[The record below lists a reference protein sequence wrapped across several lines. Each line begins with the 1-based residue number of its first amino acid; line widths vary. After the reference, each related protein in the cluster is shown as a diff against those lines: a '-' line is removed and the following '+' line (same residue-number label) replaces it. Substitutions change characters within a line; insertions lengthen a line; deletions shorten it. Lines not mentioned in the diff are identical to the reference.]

1 MKKKILFSV
10 ALASLVLGSGIVS
23 SNNKKENL
31 KDFAYDTFNV
41 TKGVSIKNARKTN
54 QSVENSTIYAQV
66 ATKDGVDYLRFA
78 TAIRGDINSVSYN
91 RTIVATGASKDKTI
105 TTVYKSISAKNSE
118 SAEALSVFYTEN
130 GSLTDLA
137 LSSTKDFYWACFT
150 IAFETET
157 YKESDL
163 NISVSVNGNV
173 VASRTTSLYR
183 VKNYYEDPNVKL
195 GTFLSKSNNNSVDTK
210 LVSPSSGI
218 KKDESY
224 KIPRGAASDGE
235 YVYYPLNVMGSRT
248 SKIVKCS
255 FLTNSI
261 VKESEVIKLTSGESG
276 EWSQTAGNLFIYK
289 DYIYQIMQ
297 DGSFKVF
304 NKDLEEMNLENKL
317 SLSLPSSRKIYD
329 VEYNEKLN
337 KFVIAT
343 RDKKIYFANENAGN
357 IAVDSTSYSVKLDAN
372 YAFNDITSDD
382 EYIYVIGGQ
391 DNVTQACIYVY
402 DWNGNY
408 VTKVIT
414 NAANEKFTSNVN
426 IQGMII
432 HNNHY
437 YISLSRFNN
446 EGLFIYEL
454 LFKKTSSIE
463 SKYTFDEAVEYMN
476 LANKSEEDV
485 VVANYKQL
493 NETQIMKK
501 IKVEDKDVDF
511 FSLRGAAI
519 ADNYLYL
526 PLTNNGAQKMI
537 IAKYDLAT
545 NKVVKYSDTIVIDS
559 NSSWGKN
566 PGNLFIAND
575 IIYVVKKDGLLA
587 ALDKD
592 LNSAKNELN
601 IDFGKATGNLLSV
614 QYNEELNKFA
624 IFDKS
629 YNLYFAESGK
639 ETTLVSKL
647 TSSYGAK
654 AIESLSST
662 DKYIYSIAT
671 KDGLAG
677 AEINVLDWNGNVIRN
692 KVKFSGSV
700 ESKWVSGATCNVQN
714 IIVNGNKTYVLGLNY
729 SSAKGA
735 YIFETTFGF

>member
-23 SNNKKENL
+23 LSNKKENL
-31 KDFAYDTFNV
+31 KDFAYDTFNA
-41 TKGVSIKNARKTN
+41 TKGVSIKNARRTN

-163 NISVSVNGNV
+163 NISVTVNGNV

-218 KKDESY
+218 KDGSY
-224 KIPRGAASDGE
+224 KIPRGAVSDGE
-235 YVYYPLNVMGSRT
+235 YAYYPLNVMGSRT
-248 SKIVKCS
+248 SKIVKCN
-255 FLTNSI
+255 FLTNKI
-261 VKESEVIKLTSGESG
+261 VKESEVINLTSIDKG

-289 DYIYQIMQ
+289 DYIYQIMR

-304 NKDLEEMNLENKL
+304 NKDLVEMNLENKL
-317 SLSLPSSRKIYD
+317 SLSLPSRTIYD
-329 VEYNEKLN
+329 VEYNAKLN

-343 RDKKIYFANENAGN
+343 KDKKVYFANENDGK
-357 IAVDSTSYSVKLDAN
+357 IIVDNTQHSISLADGFT
-372 YAFNDITSDD
+372 FNDITSDD
-382 EYIYVIGGQ
+382 KYIYVIGGK

-414 NAANEKFTSNVN
+414 NATNEKFTSDVN

-437 YISLSRFNN
+437 YISLSRYGN
-446 EGLFIYEL
+446 EGLLIYEL
-454 LFKKTSSIE
+454 LFKQTSSIE

-476 LANKSEEDV
+476 LANKSEEDI

-493 NETQIMKK
+493 NEAQIMEK
-501 IKVEDKDVDF
+501 IKVEDKDMEF

-519 ADNYLYL
+519 DDNYLYL
-526 PLTNNGAQKMI
+526 PLNNNGAKNTI

-545 NKVVKYSDTIVIDS
+545 NKVVKYSNVLVLGA
-559 NSSWGKN
+559 NSSWGKD
-566 PGNLFIAND
+566 PGSLFIVND
-575 IIYVVKKDGLLA
+575 TIYVVKKNGLLA
-587 ALDKD
+587 LDKE
-592 LNSAKNELN
+592 LNVVESKLN
-601 IDFGKATGNLLSV
+601 IDFGNTANNLLSI
-614 QYNEELNKFA
+614 QYNEKLNKFA
-624 IFDKS
+624 ILDGY
-629 YNLYFAESGK
+629 YNLYFAENGK
-639 ETTLVSKL
+639 KATWIAKL
-647 TSSYGAK
+647 KFSSFVT

-662 DKYIYSIAT
+662 DKYIYSIA
-671 KDGLAG
+671 KNNELAG
-677 AEINVLDWNGNVIRN
+677 AEINVLDWNGNVIRSSF
-692 KVKFSGSV
+692 KFTGSV
-700 ESKWVSGATCNVQN
+700 ESKWVSDTSYNVQN
-714 IIVNGNKTYVLGLNY
+714 IIVKGSKTYILGLNFGGT
-729 SSAKGA
+729 KGA

>member
-23 SNNKKENL
+23 LNNEKENL
-31 KDFAYDTFNV
+31 KDFAYDTFNA
-41 TKGVSIKNARKTN
+41 TKGVSIKNARRTN

-118 SAEALSVFYTEN
+118 SADALSVFYTEN

-195 GTFLSKSNNNSVDTK
+195 GTFLSKSNSNSVDTK

-218 KKDESY
+218 KDGSY
-224 KIPRGAASDGE
+224 KIPRGAVSDGE
-235 YVYYPLNVMGSRT
+235 YAYYPLNVMGSRT
-248 SKIVKCS
+248 SKIVKCN

-261 VKESEVIKLTSGESG
+261 VKESEVINLTSIDKG

-289 DYIYQIMQ
+289 DYIYQIMR

-304 NKDLEEMNLENKL
+304 NKDLVEMNLENKL
-317 SLSLPSSRKIYD
+317 SLSLPSRTIYD
-329 VEYNEKLN
+329 VEYNAKLN

-343 RDKKIYFANENAGN
+343 KDKKVYFANENDGK
-357 IAVDSTSYSVKLDAN
+357 IIVDNTQHSISLADGFT
-372 YAFNDITSDD
+372 FNDITSDD
-382 EYIYVIGGQ
+382 KYIYVIGGK

-414 NAANEKFTSNVN
+414 NATNEKFTSDVN

-437 YISLSRFNN
+437 YISLSRYGN
-446 EGLFIYEL
+446 EGLLIYEL
-454 LFKKTSSIE
+454 LFKQTSSIE

-476 LANKSEEDV
+476 LANKSEEDI

-493 NETQIMKK
+493 NEAQIMEK
-501 IKVEDKDVDF
+501 IKVEDKDMEF

-519 ADNYLYL
+519 DDNYLYL
-526 PLTNNGAQKMI
+526 PLNNNGAKNTI

-545 NKVVKYSDTIVIDS
+545 NKVVKYSNVLVLGA
-559 NSSWGKN
+559 NSSWGKD
-566 PGNLFIAND
+566 PGSLFIVND
-575 IIYVVKKDGLLA
+575 TIYVVKKDGLLA
-587 ALDKD
+587 LDKE
-592 LNSAKNELN
+592 LNVVESKLN
-601 IDFGKATGNLLSV
+601 IDFGNTANNLLSI
-614 QYNEELNKFA
+614 QYNEKLNKFA
-624 IFDKS
+624 ILDGY
-629 YNLYFAESGK
+629 YNLYFAENGK
-639 ETTLVSKL
+639 KATWIAKL
-647 TSSYGAK
+647 KFSSFVT

-662 DKYIYSIAT
+662 DKYIYSIA
-671 KDGLAG
+671 KNNELAG
-677 AEINVLDWNGNVIRN
+677 AEINVLDWNGNVIRSN
-692 KVKFSGSV
+692 VKFSGSV
-700 ESKWVSGATCNVQN
+700 ESKWVSDTSYNVQN
-714 IIVNGNKTYVLGLNY
+714 IIVNGSKTYILGLNFGGT
-729 SSAKGA
+729 KGA

>member
-23 SNNKKENL
+23 LSNEKENL
-31 KDFAYDTFNV
+31 KDFAYDTFND
-41 TKGVSIKNARKTN
+41 TKGVSIKNARRTN

-183 VKNYYEDPNVKL
+183 VKNSIADSDVTDL
-195 GTFLSKSNNNSVDTK
+195 VTFLGNENCDGVDAK

-218 KKDESY
+218 KDGSY
-224 KIPRGAASDGE
+224 KIPRGAVSDGE
-235 YVYYPLNVMGSRT
+235 YAYYPLNVMGSKT
-248 SKIVKCS
+248 SKIVKYN
-255 FLTNSI
+255 FLTNRI
-261 VKESEVIKLTSGESG
+261 VKESEVINLTSIDKG

-289 DYIYQIMQ
+289 DYIYQIMR

-304 NKDLEEMNLENKL
+304 NKDLVEMNLENKL
-317 SLSLPSSRKIYD
+317 SLSLPSRTIYD
-329 VEYNEKLN
+329 VEYNAKLN

-343 RDKKIYFANENAGN
+343 RDKKIYFANENAGE
-357 IAVDSTSYSVKLDAN
+357 IIVDSTSYSVKLDTN

-426 IQGMII
+426 IQGMLI

-437 YISLSRFNN
+437 YISLSRYGN
-446 EGLFIYEL
+446 EGLLIYEL
-454 LFKKTSSIE
+454 IFKTNSAK
-463 SKYTFDEAVEYMN
+463 SKYTFDEVVEYMN
-476 LANKSEEDV
+476 LANKSEEDI
-485 VVANYKQL
+485 VVANYKQI
-493 NETQIMKK
+493 NEEEVKET
-501 IKVEDKDVDF
+501 DYY
-511 FSLRGAAI
+511 SLRGSAMD
-519 ADNYLYL
+519 DNYIYL
-526 PLTNNGAQKMI
+526 PLTNNGALSMKV
-537 IAKYDLAT
+537 AKYDLAT
-545 NKVVKYSDTIVIDS
+545 NKVVKYSDSFEINKTQEWDNAS
-559 NSSWGKN
+559 
-566 PGNLFIAND
+566 GNLFIANG
-575 IIYVVKKDGLLA
+575 IIYIVKKDGLLA
-587 ALDKD
+587 LDKE
-592 LNSAKNELN
+592 LNQVENKLN
-601 IDFGKATGNLLSV
+601 IDFGEASGKLLSM

-624 IFDKS
+624 ILDTS
-629 YNLYFAESGK
+629 RNLYLAESGK
-639 ETTLVSKL
+639 SATKVTQLNI
-647 TSSYGAK
+647 SSNYRS
-654 AIESLSST
+654 IESISST
-662 DKYIYSIAT
+662 NKYIYSVAK

-677 AEINVLDWNGNVIRN
+677 AEINVLDWNGNVIRSSF
-692 KVKFSGSV
+692 KFTGSV
-700 ESKWVSGATCNVQN
+700 ESKWVSDTSYNVQN
-714 IIVNGNKTYVLGLNY
+714 IIVKGSKTYILGLNFGGT
-729 SSAKGA
+729 KGA

>member
-23 SNNKKENL
+23 LNNEKENL

-41 TKGVSIKNARKTN
+41 TKGVSIKNARRTN

-218 KKDESY
+218 KDGDY
-224 KIPRGAASDGE
+224 KIPRGAVSDGE
-235 YVYYPLNVMGSRT
+235 YAYYPLNVMGSRT
-248 SKIVKCS
+248 SKIVKCN

-261 VKESEVIKLTSGESG
+261 VKESEVINLTSIDKG

-289 DYIYQIMQ
+289 DYIYQIMR
-297 DGSFKVF
+297 DGSFEVF
-304 NKDLEEMNLENKL
+304 NKDLEKVINLENKL
-317 SLSLPSSRKIYD
+317 SLSIPSGTIYD
-329 VEYNEKLN
+329 VEYNAKLN

-343 RDKKIYFANENAGN
+343 KGKKVYFATENGGK
-357 IAVDSTSYSVKLDAN
+357 IIVDNTQHSISLADGFT
-372 YAFNDITSDD
+372 FNDITSDD
-382 EYIYVIGGQ
+382 KYIYVIGGK

-426 IQGMII
+426 IQGMLI

-437 YISLSRFNN
+437 YISLSRYGN
-446 EGLFIYEL
+446 EGLLIYEL
-454 LFKKTSSIE
+454 LFKQTSSIE

-476 LANKSEEDV
+476 LANKSEEDI
-485 VVANYKQL
+485 VVANYKQI
-493 NETQIMKK
+493 NEEVKET
-501 IKVEDKDVDF
+501 DYY
-511 FSLRGAAI
+511 SLRGSAMD
-519 ADNYLYL
+519 DNYIYL
-526 PLTNNGAQKMI
+526 PLTNNGALSMKV
-537 IAKYDLAT
+537 AKYDLAT
-545 NKVVKYSDTIVIDS
+545 NKVVKYSDSFEINKTQEWDNAS
-559 NSSWGKN
+559 
-566 PGNLFIAND
+566 GNLFIAND
-575 IIYVVKKDGLLA
+575 IIYIVKKDGLLA
-587 ALDKD
+587 LDKE
-592 LNSAKNELN
+592 LNQVENKLN
-601 IDFGKATGNLLSV
+601 IDFGEASGKLLSM

-624 IFDKS
+624 ILDTS
-629 YNLYFAESGK
+629 RNLYLVESGK
-639 ETTLVSKL
+639 SATKVTQLNI
-647 TSSYGAK
+647 SSNYRS
-654 AIESLSST
+654 IESISST
-662 DKYIYSIAT
+662 NKYIYSVAK

-700 ESKWVSGATCNVQN
+700 ESKWVSDTSYNVQN
-714 IIVNGNKTYVLGLNY
+714 IIVKGSKTYILGLNFGGT
-729 SSAKGA
+729 KGA

>member
-1 MKKKILFSV
+1 MKKKILFIV

-23 SNNKKENL
+23 LNNEKENL
-31 KDFAYDTFNV
+31 KDFAYDTFNA
-41 TKGVSIKNARKTN
+41 TKGVSIKNARRTN

-78 TAIRGDINSVSYN
+78 TAIKGDINSVSYN

-118 SAEALSVFYTEN
+118 SADALSVFYTEN

-195 GTFLSKSNNNSVDTK
+195 GTFLSKSNSNSVDAK

-218 KKDESY
+218 KDGSY
-224 KIPRGAASDGE
+224 KIPRGAVSDGE
-235 YVYYPLNVMGSRT
+235 YAYYPLNVMGSRT
-248 SKIVKCS
+248 SKIVKCN

-261 VKESEVIKLTSGESG
+261 VKESEVINLTSIDKG

-289 DYIYQIMQ
+289 DYIYQIMR

-304 NKDLEEMNLENKL
+304 NKDLVEMNLENKL
-317 SLSLPSSRKIYD
+317 SLSLLSGTIYD
-329 VEYNEKLN
+329 VEYNAKLN

-343 RDKKIYFANENAGN
+343 RDKKVYFANENDGK
-357 IAVDSTSYSVKLDAN
+357 IIVDNTQHSISLADGFT
-372 YAFNDITSDD
+372 FNDITSDD

-391 DNVTQACIYVY
+391 DNVTKACIYVY

-414 NAANEKFTSNVN
+414 NAANEKFTSDVN
-426 IQGMII
+426 IQGMLI

-437 YISLSRFNN
+437 YISLSRYGN
-446 EGLFIYEL
+446 EGLLIYEL
-454 LFKKTSSIE
+454 IFKSISAK
-463 SKYTFDEAVEYMN
+463 SKYTFDEVVEYMN
-476 LANKSEEDV
+476 LANKSEEDI

-493 NETQIMKK
+493 NETQLMEK
-501 IKVEDKDVDF
+501 IKVEDKDIDF

-519 ADNYLYL
+519 EDNYLYL

-537 IAKYDLAT
+537 IAKYDLVA
-545 NKVVKYSDTIVIDS
+545 NKVVKYSDVLVLGA

-566 PGNLFIAND
+566 PGNLFIVNNT
-575 IIYVVKKDGLLA
+575 IYVVKKDGLLA
-587 ALDKD
+587 LNKD
-592 LNSAKNELN
+592 LNSVENKLS
-601 IDFGKATGNLLSV
+601 IDFGKAAGNLLSI
-614 QYNEELNKFA
+614 QYNEKLNKFA
-624 IFDKS
+624 ILDRS
-629 YNLYFAESGK
+629 YNLYFAENGK
-639 ETTLVSKL
+639 TATYIINLKVS
-647 TSSYGAK
+647 SFAK
-654 AIESLSST
+654 TIESLSST

-671 KDGLAG
+671 KDGLSG

-692 KVKFSGSV
+692 NVKFSGSV
-700 ESKWVSGATCNVQN
+700 ESKWVANTSYNVQN
-714 IIVNGNKTYVLGLNY
+714 IIINGSKTYVLGLNFGGT
-729 SSAKGA
+729 KGA

>member
-23 SNNKKENL
+23 LNNEKENL
-31 KDFAYDTFNV
+31 KDFAYDTFNA
-41 TKGVSIKNARKTN
+41 TKGVSIKNARRTN

-118 SAEALSVFYTEN
+118 SADALSVFYTEN

-183 VKNYYEDPNVKL
+183 VKNSIADSDVTDL
-195 GTFLSKSNNNSVDTK
+195 VTFLGNENCDGVDAK

-218 KKDESY
+218 RDESY
-224 KIPRGAASDGE
+224 KIPRGAVSDGE
-235 YVYYPLNVMGSRT
+235 YAYYPLNVMGSRT
-248 SKIVKCS
+248 SKIVKCN

-261 VKESEVIKLTSGESG
+261 VKESEVINLTSIDKG

-289 DYIYQIMQ
+289 DYIYQIMR

-304 NKDLEEMNLENKL
+304 NKDLVEMNLENKL
-317 SLSLPSSRKIYD
+317 SLSLPSRTIYD
-329 VEYNEKLN
+329 VEYNAKLN

-343 RDKKIYFANENAGN
+343 RDKKIYFANENARE
-357 IAVDSTSYSVKLDAN
+357 IIVDSTSYSVKLDTN

-426 IQGMII
+426 IQGMLI

-437 YISLSRFNN
+437 YISLSRYGN
-446 EGLFIYEL
+446 EGLLIYEL
-454 LFKKTSSIE
+454 IFKTNSAK
-463 SKYTFDEAVEYMN
+463 SKYTFDEVVEYMN
-476 LANKSEEDV
+476 LANKSEEDI
-485 VVANYKQL
+485 VVANYKQITEEVK
-493 NETQIMKK
+493 ET
-501 IKVEDKDVDF
+501 DYY
-511 FSLRGAAI
+511 SLRGSAMD
-519 ADNYLYL
+519 DNYIYL
-526 PLTNNGAQKMI
+526 PLTNNGALSMKV
-537 IAKYDLAT
+537 AKYDLAT
-545 NKVVKYSDTIVIDS
+545 NKVVKYSDSFEINKTQEWDNAS
-559 NSSWGKN
+559 
-566 PGNLFIAND
+566 GNLFIAND
-575 IIYVVKKDGLLA
+575 IIYIVKKDGLLA
-587 ALDKD
+587 LDKE
-592 LNSAKNELN
+592 LNQVENKLN
-601 IDFGKATGNLLSV
+601 IDFGEASGKLLSM

-624 IFDKS
+624 ILDTS
-629 YNLYFAESGK
+629 RNLYLAESGK
-639 ETTLVSKL
+639 SATKVTQLNI
-647 TSSYGAK
+647 SSNYRS
-654 AIESLSST
+654 IESISST
-662 DKYIYSIAT
+662 NKYIYSVAK

-700 ESKWVSGATCNVQN
+700 ESKWVSDTYYNVQN
-714 IIVNGNKTYVLGLNY
+714 IIVNGSKTYILGLNFGGT
-729 SSAKGA
+729 KGA

>member
-23 SNNKKENL
+23 LNNEKENL
-31 KDFAYDTFNV
+31 KDFAYDTFNA

-118 SAEALSVFYTEN
+118 SADALSVFYTEN

-218 KKDESY
+218 KDGSY
-224 KIPRGAASDGE
+224 KIPRGAVSDGE
-235 YVYYPLNVMGSRT
+235 YAYYPLNVMGSKT
-248 SKIVKCS
+248 SKIVKCN

-261 VKESEVIKLTSGESG
+261 VKESEVINLTSEKND

-289 DYIYQIMQ
+289 DYIYQIMR

-304 NKDLEEMNLENKL
+304 NKDLVEMNLENKL
-317 SLSLPSSRKIYD
+317 SLSLPSRTIYD
-329 VEYNEKLN
+329 VEYNAKLN

-343 RDKKIYFANENAGN
+343 KDKKVYFANENDGK
-357 IAVDSTSYSVKLDAN
+357 IIVDNTQHSISLADGFT
-372 YAFNDITSDD
+372 FNDITSDD

-414 NAANEKFTSNVN
+414 NATNEKFTSDVN

-437 YISLSRFNN
+437 YISLSRYGN
-446 EGLFIYEL
+446 EGLLIYEL
-454 LFKKTSSIE
+454 LFKQTSSIE

-476 LANKSEEDV
+476 LANKSEEDI

-493 NETQIMKK
+493 NEAQIMEK
-501 IKVEDKDVDF
+501 IKVEDKDMEF

-519 ADNYLYL
+519 DDNYLYL
-526 PLTNNGAQKMI
+526 PLNNNVAKNTI

-545 NKVVKYSDTIVIDS
+545 NKVVKYSNVLVLGA
-559 NSSWGKN
+559 NSSWGKD
-566 PGNLFIAND
+566 PGSLFIVND
-575 IIYVVKKDGLLA
+575 TIYVVKKDGLLA
-587 ALDKD
+587 LDKE
-592 LNSAKNELN
+592 LNVVESKLN
-601 IDFGKATGNLLSV
+601 IDFGNTANNLLSI
-614 QYNEELNKFA
+614 QYNEKLNKFA
-624 IFDKS
+624 ILDGY
-629 YNLYFAESGK
+629 YNLYFAENGK
-639 ETTLVSKL
+639 KATWIAKL
-647 TSSYGAK
+647 KFSSFVT

-662 DKYIYSIAT
+662 DKYIYSIA
-671 KDGLAG
+671 KNNELAG

-692 KVKFSGSV
+692 NVKFSGSI
-700 ESKWVSGATCNVQN
+700 ESKWFANNAYNVQN
-714 IIVNGNKTYVLGLNY
+714 IIVNGSKTYVLGLNFGGT
-729 SSAKGA
+729 KGA

>member
-23 SNNKKENL
+23 LNNEKENL
-31 KDFAYDTFNV
+31 KDFAYDTFNAA
-41 TKGVSIKNARKTN
+41 KGVSIKNARRTN

-118 SAEALSVFYTEN
+118 SADALSVFYTEN

-218 KKDESY
+218 KDGSY
-224 KIPRGAASDGE
+224 KIPRGGVSDGE
-235 YVYYPLNVMGSRT
+235 YAYYPLNVMGSKT
-248 SKIVKCS
+248 SKIVKCN

-261 VKESEVIKLTSGESG
+261 VKESEVINLTSEKND
-276 EWSQTAGNLFIYK
+276 EWCQTAGNLFIYK
-289 DYIYQIMQ
+289 DYIYQIMR

-304 NKDLEEMNLENKL
+304 NKDLVEMNLENKL
-317 SLSLPSSRKIYD
+317 SLSLPSRTIYD
-329 VEYNEKLN
+329 VEYNAKLN

-343 RDKKIYFANENAGN
+343 KDKKVYFANENDGK
-357 IAVDSTSYSVKLDAN
+357 IIVDNTQHSISLADGFT
-372 YAFNDITSDD
+372 FNDITSDD

-426 IQGMII
+426 IQGMLI

-437 YISLSRFNN
+437 YISLSRYGN
-446 EGLFIYEL
+446 EGLLIYEL
-454 LFKKTSSIE
+454 LFKQTSSIE

-493 NETQIMKK
+493 NETQLMEK
-501 IKVEDKDVDF
+501 IKVEDKDIDF

-519 ADNYLYL
+519 DDNYLYL

-537 IAKYDLAT
+537 IAKYDLAA
-545 NKVVKYSDTIVIDS
+545 NKVVKYSDVLVLGE

-566 PGNLFIAND
+566 PGNLFIVND
-575 IIYVVKKDGLLA
+575 TIYVVKKDGLLA
-587 ALDKD
+587 LNKD
-592 LNSAKNELN
+592 LNSVENTPS
-601 IDFGKATGNLLSV
+601 IDFGKAAGNLLSI
-614 QYNEELNKFA
+614 QYNEKLNKFA
-624 IFDKS
+624 ILDRS
-629 YNLYFAESGK
+629 YNLYFAENGK
-639 ETTLVSKL
+639 KATYATKL
-647 TSSYGAK
+647 KFSSFVT

-692 KVKFSGSV
+692 NVKFSGSV
-700 ESKWVSGATCNVQN
+700 ESKWFANNAYNVQN
-714 IIVNGNKTYVLGLNY
+714 IIVNGSKTYVLGLNFGGT
-729 SSAKGA
+729 KGA

>member
-23 SNNKKENL
+23 LNNEKENL
-31 KDFAYDTFNV
+31 KDFAYDTFNA
-41 TKGVSIKNARKTN
+41 TKGVSIKNARRTN

-118 SAEALSVFYTEN
+118 SADALSVFYTEN

-218 KKDESY
+218 KDGSY
-224 KIPRGAASDGE
+224 KIPRGAVSDGE
-235 YVYYPLNVMGSRT
+235 YAYYPLNVMGSKT
-248 SKIVKCS
+248 SKIVKCN

-261 VKESEVIKLTSGESG
+261 VKESEVINLTSEKND

-289 DYIYQIMQ
+289 DYIYQIMR

-304 NKDLEEMNLENKL
+304 NKDLVEMNLENKL
-317 SLSLPSSRKIYD
+317 SLSLPSGTIYD
-329 VEYNEKLN
+329 VEYNAKLN

-343 RDKKIYFANENAGN
+343 KDKKVYFANENDGK
-357 IAVDSTSYSVKLDAN
+357 IIVDSTQHSISLADGFT
-372 YAFNDITSDD
+372 FNDITSDD
-382 EYIYVIGGQ
+382 KYIYVIGGK

-414 NAANEKFTSNVN
+414 NATNEKFTSDVN

-437 YISLSRFNN
+437 YISLSRYGN
-446 EGLFIYEL
+446 EGLLIYEL
-454 LFKKTSSIE
+454 LFKQTSSIE

-476 LANKSEEDV
+476 LANKSEEDI

-493 NETQIMKK
+493 NEAQIMEK
-501 IKVEDKDVDF
+501 IKVEDKDMEF

-519 ADNYLYL
+519 DDNYLYL
-526 PLTNNGAQKMI
+526 PLNNNGAKNTI

-545 NKVVKYSDTIVIDS
+545 NKVVKYSNVLVLGA
-559 NSSWGKN
+559 NSSWGKD
-566 PGNLFIAND
+566 PGSLFIVND
-575 IIYVVKKDGLLA
+575 TIYVVKKDGLLA
-587 ALDKD
+587 LDKE
-592 LNSAKNELN
+592 LNVVESKLN
-601 IDFGKATGNLLSV
+601 IDFGNTANNLLSI
-614 QYNEELNKFA
+614 QYNEKLNKFA
-624 IFDKS
+624 ILDGY
-629 YNLYFAESGK
+629 YNLYFAENGK
-639 ETTLVSKL
+639 KATWIAKL
-647 TSSYGAK
+647 KFSSFVT

-662 DKYIYSIAT
+662 DKYIYSIA
-671 KDGLAG
+671 KNNELAG

-692 KVKFSGSV
+692 NVKFSGSI
-700 ESKWVSGATCNVQN
+700 ESKWFANNAYNVQN
-714 IIVNGNKTYVLGLNY
+714 IIVNGSKTYVLGLNFGGT
-729 SSAKGA
+729 KGA

>member
-23 SNNKKENL
+23 LNNEKENL
-31 KDFAYDTFNV
+31 KDFAYDTFNA
-41 TKGVSIKNARKTN
+41 TKGVSIKNARRTN

-118 SAEALSVFYTEN
+118 SADALSVFYTEN

-157 YKESDL
+157 YKENDL

-173 VASRTTSLYR
+173 VASRTTSLHR

-195 GTFLSKSNNNSVDTK
+195 GTFLSKSNSNSVDTK

-218 KKDESY
+218 KDGSY
-224 KIPRGAASDGE
+224 KIPRGGVSDGE
-235 YVYYPLNVMGSRT
+235 YAYYPLNVMGSKT
-248 SKIVKCS
+248 SKIVKCN

-261 VKESEVIKLTSGESG
+261 VKESEVINLTSEKND

-289 DYIYQIMQ
+289 DYIYQIMR

-304 NKDLEEMNLENKL
+304 NKDLVEMNLENKL
-317 SLSLPSSRKIYD
+317 SLSLPSRTIYD
-329 VEYNEKLN
+329 VEYNAKLN

-343 RDKKIYFANENAGN
+343 KDKKVYFANENDGK
-357 IAVDSTSYSVKLDAN
+357 IIVDNTQHSISLADGFT
-372 YAFNDITSDD
+372 FNDITSDD
-382 EYIYVIGGQ
+382 KYIYVIGGK

-414 NAANEKFTSNVN
+414 NAANEKFTSDVN

-437 YISLSRFNN
+437 YISLSRYGN
-446 EGLFIYEL
+446 EGLLIYEL
-454 LFKKTSSIE
+454 LFKQTSSIE
-463 SKYTFDEAVEYMN
+463 SKYTFYEAVEYMN
-476 LANKSEEDV
+476 LANKSEEDI

-493 NETQIMKK
+493 NETQLMEK
-501 IKVEDKDVDF
+501 IKVGDSDIDF

-519 ADNYLYL
+519 DDNYLYL

-537 IAKYDLAT
+537 IAKYDLVA
-545 NKVVKYSDTIVIDS
+545 NKVVKYSDVLVLGA

-566 PGNLFIAND
+566 PGNLFIVNNT
-575 IIYVVKKDGLLA
+575 IYVVKKDGLLA
-587 ALDKD
+587 LNKD
-592 LNSAKNELN
+592 LNSVENTLS
-601 IDFGKATGNLLSV
+601 IDFGKAAGNLLSI
-614 QYNEELNKFA
+614 QYNEKLNKFA
-624 IFDKS
+624 ILDRS
-629 YNLYFAESGK
+629 CNLYFAENGEK
-639 ETTLVSKL
+639 ATYATKL
-647 TSSYGAK
+647 KFSSFVT

-692 KVKFSGSV
+692 NVKFSGSI
-700 ESKWVSGATCNVQN
+700 ESKWFANNAYNVQN
-714 IIVNGNKTYVLGLNY
+714 IIVNGSKTYVLGLNFGGT
-729 SSAKGA
+729 KGA

>member
-23 SNNKKENL
+23 LNNEKENL
-31 KDFAYDTFNV
+31 KDFAYDTFNA
-41 TKGVSIKNARKTN
+41 TKGVSIKNARRTN

-118 SAEALSVFYTEN
+118 SADALSVFYTEN

-195 GTFLSKSNNNSVDTK
+195 GTFLSKSNSNSVDTK

-218 KKDESY
+218 KDGSY
-224 KIPRGAASDGE
+224 KIPRGAVSDGE
-235 YVYYPLNVMGSRT
+235 YAYYPLNVMGSRT
-248 SKIVKCS
+248 SKIVKCN

-261 VKESEVIKLTSGESG
+261 VKESEVINLTSIDKG

-289 DYIYQIMQ
+289 DYIYQIMR

-304 NKDLEEMNLENKL
+304 NKDLVEMNLENKL
-317 SLSLPSSRKIYD
+317 SLSLPSRTIYD
-329 VEYNEKLN
+329 VEYNAKLN

-343 RDKKIYFANENAGN
+343 KDKKVYFANENDGK
-357 IAVDSTSYSVKLDAN
+357 IIVDNTQHSISLADGFT
-372 YAFNDITSDD
+372 FNDITSDD
-382 EYIYVIGGQ
+382 KYIYVIGGK

-414 NAANEKFTSNVN
+414 NATNEKFTSDVN

-437 YISLSRFNN
+437 YISLSRYGN
-446 EGLFIYEL
+446 EGLLIYEL
-454 LFKKTSSIE
+454 LFKQTSSIE

-476 LANKSEEDV
+476 LANKSEEDI

-493 NETQIMKK
+493 NEAQIMEK
-501 IKVEDKDVDF
+501 IKVEDKDMEF

-519 ADNYLYL
+519 DDNYLYL
-526 PLTNNGAQKMI
+526 PLNNNGAKNTI

-545 NKVVKYSDTIVIDS
+545 NKVVKYSNVLVLGA
-559 NSSWGKN
+559 NSSWGKD
-566 PGNLFIAND
+566 PGSLFIVND
-575 IIYVVKKDGLLA
+575 TIYVVKKNGLLA
-587 ALDKD
+587 LDKE
-592 LNSAKNELN
+592 LNVVESKLN
-601 IDFGKATGNLLSV
+601 IDFGNTANNLLSI
-614 QYNEELNKFA
+614 QYNEKLNKFA
-624 IFDKS
+624 ILDGY
-629 YNLYFAESGK
+629 YNLYFAENGK
-639 ETTLVSKL
+639 KATWIAKL
-647 TSSYGAK
+647 KFSSFVT

-662 DKYIYSIAT
+662 DKYIYSIA
-671 KDGLAG
+671 KNNELAG
-677 AEINVLDWNGNVIRN
+677 AEINVLDWNGNVIRSN
-692 KVKFSGSV
+692 VKFNGSV
-700 ESKWVSGATCNVQN
+700 ESKWVSDTSYNVQN
-714 IIVNGNKTYVLGLNY
+714 IIVNGSKTYILGLNFGGT
-729 SSAKGA
+729 KGA

>member
-23 SNNKKENL
+23 LNNEKENL
-31 KDFAYDTFNV
+31 KDFAYDTFNA
-41 TKGVSIKNARKTN
+41 TKGVSIKNARRTN

-218 KKDESY
+218 KDGSY
-224 KIPRGAASDGE
+224 KIPRGAVSDGE
-235 YVYYPLNVMGSRT
+235 YAYYPLNVMGSKT
-248 SKIVKCS
+248 SKIVKCN

-261 VKESEVIKLTSGESG
+261 VKESEVINLTSEKND

-289 DYIYQIMQ
+289 DYIYQIMR

-304 NKDLEEMNLENKL
+304 NKDLVEMNLENKL
-317 SLSLPSSRKIYD
+317 SLSLPSRTIYD
-329 VEYNEKLN
+329 VEYNAKLN

-343 RDKKIYFANENAGN
+343 KDKKVYFANENDGK
-357 IAVDSTSYSVKLDAN
+357 IIVDNTQHSISLADGFT
-372 YAFNDITSDD
+372 FNDITSDD

-426 IQGMII
+426 IQGMLI

-437 YISLSRFNN
+437 YISLSRYGN
-446 EGLFIYEL
+446 EGLLIYEL
-454 LFKKTSSIE
+454 LFKQTSSIE

-493 NETQIMKK
+493 NETQLMEK
-501 IKVEDKDVDF
+501 IKVEDKDIDF

-519 ADNYLYL
+519 DDNYLYL

-537 IAKYDLAT
+537 IAKYDLVA
-545 NKVVKYSDTIVIDS
+545 NKVVKYSDVLVLGA

-566 PGNLFIAND
+566 PGNLFIVNNT
-575 IIYVVKKDGLLA
+575 IYVVKKDGLLA
-587 ALDKD
+587 LNKD
-592 LNSAKNELN
+592 LNSVENKLS
-601 IDFGKATGNLLSV
+601 IKVPGDLLSI
-614 QYNEELNKFA
+614 QYNEKLNKFA
-624 IFDKS
+624 ILNSS
-629 YNLYFAESGK
+629 YNLYFAENGK
-639 ETTLVSKL
+639 TATYITNLKVS
-647 TSSYGAK
+647 SFAK

-692 KVKFSGSV
+692 KVKFNGSV
-700 ESKWVSGATCNVQN
+700 ESKWVSDTSYNVQN
-714 IIVNGNKTYVLGLNY
+714 IIVNGSKTYILGLNFGGT
-729 SSAKGA
+729 KGA

>member
-23 SNNKKENL
+23 LNNEKENL
-31 KDFAYDTFNV
+31 KDFAYDTFNA
-41 TKGVSIKNARKTN
+41 TKGVSIKNARRTN

-118 SAEALSVFYTEN
+118 SSEALSVFYTEN

-183 VKNYYEDPNVKL
+183 VKNSIADSDVTDL
-195 GTFLSKSNNNSVDTK
+195 VTFLGNENCDGVDAK

-218 KKDESY
+218 KDGSY
-224 KIPRGAASDGE
+224 KIPRGAVSDGE
-235 YVYYPLNVMGSRT
+235 YAYYPLNVMGSRT
-248 SKIVKCS
+248 SKIVKCN

-261 VKESEVIKLTSGESG
+261 VKESEVINLTTPEGNG

-289 DYIYQIMQ
+289 DYIYQIMR
-297 DGSFKVF
+297 DGSFEVF
-304 NKDLEEMNLENKL
+304 NKDLEKVINLENKL
-317 SLSLPSSRKIYD
+317 SLSIPSGTIYD
-329 VEYNEKLN
+329 VEYNAKLN

-343 RDKKIYFANENAGN
+343 KGKKVYFANENAGE
-357 IAVDSTSYSVKLDAN
+357 IIVDSTSYSVKLDTN

-426 IQGMII
+426 IQGMLI

-437 YISLSRFNN
+437 YISLSRYGN
-446 EGLFIYEL
+446 EGLLIYEL
-454 LFKKTSSIE
+454 IFKTNSAK
-463 SKYTFDEAVEYMN
+463 SKYTFDEVVEYMN
-476 LANKSEEDV
+476 LANKSEEDI
-485 VVANYKQL
+485 VVANYKQITEEVK
-493 NETQIMKK
+493 ET
-501 IKVEDKDVDF
+501 DYY
-511 FSLRGAAI
+511 SLRGSAMD
-519 ADNYLYL
+519 DNYIYL
-526 PLTNNGAQKMI
+526 PLTNNGALSMKV
-537 IAKYDLAT
+537 AKYDLAT
-545 NKVVKYSDTIVIDS
+545 NKVVKYSDSFEINKTQEWDNAS
-559 NSSWGKN
+559 
-566 PGNLFIAND
+566 GNLFIAND
-575 IIYVVKKDGLLA
+575 IIYIVKKDGLLA
-587 ALDKD
+587 LDKE
-592 LNSAKNELN
+592 LNQVENKLN
-601 IDFGKATGNLLSV
+601 IDFGEASGKLLSM

-624 IFDKS
+624 ILDTS
-629 YNLYFAESGK
+629 RNLYLAESGK
-639 ETTLVSKL
+639 SATKVTQLNI
-647 TSSYGAK
+647 SSNYRS
-654 AIESLSST
+654 IESISST
-662 DKYIYSIAT
+662 NKYIYSVAK

-700 ESKWVSGATCNVQN
+700 ESKWFANNAYNVQN
-714 IIVNGNKTYVLGLNY
+714 IIVNGSKTYVLGLNFGGT
-729 SSAKGA
+729 KGA

>member
-41 TKGVSIKNARKTN
+41 TKGVSIKNARRTN

-78 TAIRGDINSVSYN
+78 TAIKGDINSISYN

-118 SAEALSVFYTEN
+118 SADALSVFYTEN

-183 VKNYYEDPNVKL
+183 VKNYYEDSNTKL
-195 GTFLSKSNNNSVDTK
+195 GTFLSKDNSNGINAK

-218 KKDESY
+218 KDGDY

-235 YVYYPLNVMGSRT
+235 YVYYPLNVMGSKT
-248 SKIVKCS
+248 SKIIKCS
-255 FLTNSI
+255 FLTNSV
-261 VKESEVIKLTSGESG
+261 VKESEVITLGDSKQYDQTS
-276 EWSQTAGNLFIYK
+276 GNLFIYK
-289 DYIYQIMQ
+289 DYIYQIKQ

-304 NKDLEEMNLENKL
+304 NKDLEEEINLTNKL
-317 SLSLPSSRKIYD
+317 SLSITSGIIYD
-329 VEYNEKLN
+329 VEYNAKLN

-343 RDKKIYFANENAGN
+343 KDKIYFANENDGN
-357 IAVDSTSYSVKLDAN
+357 ITVDSTSYSIKLDEK
-372 YAFNDITSDD
+372 YFFNDITSDD

-391 DNVTQACIYVY
+391 NNVTQACIYVY

-408 VTKVIT
+408 VNKVIT

-454 LFKKTSSIE
+454 VFKTNNK

-485 VVANYKQL
+485 VAANYKQL
-493 NETQIMKK
+493 NETKIMEK
-501 IKVEDKDVDF
+501 IKVEDKDIDF
-511 FSLRGAAI
+511 YSLRGSAI
-519 ADNYLYL
+519 DDNYLYL
-526 PLTNNGAQKMI
+526 PLTSYRAEKMI
-537 IAKYDLAT
+537 IAKYDLAA
-545 NKVVKYSDTIVIDS
+545 NKVVKYSDVIPLGTAVW
-559 NSSWGKN
+559 NGY
-566 PGNLFIAND
+566 PGSLFIVDNT
-575 IIYVVKKDGLLA
+575 IYVVKQDGLLA
-587 ALDKD
+587 FNKD
-592 LNSAKNELN
+592 LNRVEKPLT
-601 IDFGKATGNLLSV
+601 IGFGKAAGKLLSI
-614 QYNEELNKFA
+614 QYNEKLNKYA
-624 IFDKS
+624 ILDKS
-629 YNLYFAESGK
+629 YNLYFSENGNVEKPAI
-639 ETTLVSKL
+639 KL
-647 TSSYGAK
+647 TSSYGTT

-662 DKYIYSIAT
+662 DKYIYSIAK

-677 AEINVLDWNGNVIRN
+677 AEINVLDWNGNVIRSN
-692 KVKFSGSV
+692 VKFSGSV
-700 ESKWVSGATCNVQN
+700 ESKWISGNACNVQN
-714 IIVNGNKTYVLGLNY
+714 IIVNGSKTYVLGLNY

>member
-23 SNNKKENL
+23 LSNKKENL
-31 KDFAYDTFNV
+31 KDFAYDTFNA
-41 TKGVSIKNARKTN
+41 TKGVSIKNARRTN

-78 TAIRGDINSVSYN
+78 TAIRGYINSVSYN
-91 RTIVATGASKDKTI
+91 RTIVSTGASKDKTI
-105 TTVYKSISAKNSE
+105 NTVYKSISAKNSE

-173 VASRTTSLYR
+173 VATRTTSLYR
-183 VKNYYEDPNVKL
+183 LKNYYEDPNIKL
-195 GTFLSKSNNNSVDTK
+195 GTFLSENNSNSVDAK

-218 KKDESY
+218 KDESY

-248 SKIVKCS
+248 SKIIKCN
-255 FLTNSI
+255 FLTNSV
-261 VKESEVIKLTSGESG
+261 VKESEVINLTSIDKG
-276 EWSQTAGNLFIYK
+276 EWYQTAGNLFIYK

-304 NKDLEEMNLENKL
+304 NKDLEEINLTNR
-317 SLSLPSSRKIYD
+317 LSLPLPSGKIYD
-329 VEYNEKLN
+329 VEYNAKLN

-357 IAVDSTSYSVKLDAN
+357 ITVDSTSYSVKLDAN

-454 LFKKTSSIE
+454 LFKQTGSIE
-463 SKYTFDEAVEYMN
+463 FKYTFDEAVEYMN

-493 NETQIMKK
+493 NETQLMEK
-501 IKVEDKDVDF
+501 IKVEDKDIYF

-519 ADNYLYL
+519 DDNYLYL

-537 IAKYDLAT
+537 IAKYDLAA
-545 NKVVKYSDTIVIDS
+545 NKVIKYSNVLVLGE

-566 PGNLFIAND
+566 PGNLFIVND
-575 IIYVVKKDGLLA
+575 TIYVVKKDGLLA
-587 ALDKD
+587 LNKD
-592 LNSAKNELN
+592 LNSVENTLS
-601 IDFGKATGNLLSV
+601 IDFGKAAGNLLSI
-614 QYNEELNKFA
+614 QYNNKLNKFA
-624 IFDKS
+624 ILDKS
-629 YNLYFAESGK
+629 YNLYFAENGK
-639 ETTLVSKL
+639 TTNPVIKL
-647 TSSYGAK
+647 SPNTSFAK

-671 KDGLAG
+671 TDGLAG
-677 AEINVLDWNGNVIRN
+677 AEINVLDWNGNIIRKN
-692 KVKFSGSV
+692 VKFSGNV
-700 ESKWVSGATCNVQN
+700 ESVWTTGKTCNVQS
-714 IIVNGNKTYVLGLNY
+714 IIVNGSKTYVLGLNY
-729 SSAKGA
+729 RNAIGA

>member
-23 SNNKKENL
+23 LSNKKENL
-31 KDFAYDTFNV
+31 KDFAYDTFNA

-118 SAEALSVFYTEN
+118 SAEALSIFYTEN

-218 KKDESY
+218 KDGDY
-224 KIPRGAASDGE
+224 KIPRGAVSDGE
-235 YVYYPLNVMGSRT
+235 YAYYPLNVMGSRT
-248 SKIVKCS
+248 SKIVKCN

-261 VKESEVIKLTSGESG
+261 VKESEVINFTTPEGKG

-289 DYIYQIMQ
+289 DYIYQIMR
-297 DGSFKVF
+297 DGSFEVF
-304 NKDLEEMNLENKL
+304 NKDLEKVINLENKL
-317 SLSLPSSRKIYD
+317 SLPIPSGIIYD
-329 VEYNEKLN
+329 VEYNAKLN

-343 RDKKIYFANENAGN
+343 KGKKVYFATENGGK
-357 IAVDSTSYSVKLDAN
+357 IIVDNTQHSISLAN
-372 YAFNDITSDD
+372 GFTFNDITSDD

-414 NAANEKFTSNVN
+414 NAANEKFTSSVN
-426 IQGMII
+426 IQGMLI

-437 YISLSRFNN
+437 YISLSRYGN
-446 EGLFIYEL
+446 EGLLIYEL
-454 LFKKTSSIE
+454 LFKQTSSIE

-493 NETQIMKK
+493 NETQLMEK
-501 IKVEDKDVDF
+501 IKVEDKDMEF

-519 ADNYLYL
+519 DDNYLYL

-537 IAKYDLAT
+537 IAKYDLAA
-545 NKVVKYSDTIVIDS
+545 NKVIKYSDVLVLGAK
-559 NSSWGKN
+559 SSWGKN
-566 PGNLFIAND
+566 PGSLFIVND
-575 IIYVVKKDGLLA
+575 TIYVVKKDGLLA
-587 ALDKD
+587 LNKD
-592 LNSAKNELN
+592 LNSVENTLSIKVPG
-601 IDFGKATGNLLSV
+601 DLLSI
-614 QYNEELNKFA
+614 QYNEKLNKFA
-624 IFDKS
+624 ILNSS
-629 YNLYFAESGK
+629 YNLYFAENGK
-639 ETTLVSKL
+639 TATYITNLKF
-647 TSSYGAK
+647 SSVAK

-671 KDGLAG
+671 TDGLAG

-714 IIVNGNKTYVLGLNY
+714 IIVNGSKTYVLGLNY

>member
-23 SNNKKENL
+23 LNNEKENL
-31 KDFAYDTFNV
+31 KDFAYDTFNA

-118 SAEALSVFYTEN
+118 SADALSVFYTEN

-183 VKNYYEDPNVKL
+183 VKNYYEDPNIEL
-195 GTFLSKSNNNSVDTK
+195 GTVLSKNNVNSVDAK

-218 KKDESY
+218 KDGDY
-224 KIPRGAASDGE
+224 RIPRGGVSDGE

-248 SKIVKCS
+248 SKIIKCN

-261 VKESEVIKLTSGESG
+261 VKESEVIKLTSIDKG

-289 DYIYQIMQ
+289 DYIYQIMR
-297 DGSFKVF
+297 DGSFEVF
-304 NKDLEEMNLENKL
+304 NKDLEKINLTNKL
-317 SLSLPSSRKIYD
+317 SLSLPSSGIIYD
-329 VEYNEKLN
+329 VEYNAKLN

-343 RDKKIYFANENAGN
+343 KDKIYFANENAGN
-357 IAVDSTSYSVKLDAN
+357 IAVDSTSYSVKLDGK
-372 YAFNDITSDD
+372 YLFNDITSDD
-382 EYIYVIGGQ
+382 EYIYAIGGQ
-391 DNVTQACIYVY
+391 DKVTQACIYVY

-414 NAANEKFTSNVN
+414 NAANEKFTSDVN

-454 LFKKTSSIE
+454 LFKQTSSIE
-463 SKYTFDEAVEYMN
+463 SKYTFDETVEYMN

-485 VVANYKQL
+485 VAANYKQL
-493 NETQIMKK
+493 NETK
-501 IKVEDKDVDF
+501 IVETDF
-511 FSLRGAAI
+511 YSLRGSAMD
-519 ADNYLYL
+519 DNYIYL
-526 PLTNNGAQKMI
+526 PLTNDGALNMKVV
-537 IAKYDLAT
+537 KYDLAT
-545 NKVVKYSDTIVIDS
+545 NKVVKYSDVLELGKTK
-559 NSSWGKN
+559 SWNQN
-566 PGNLFIAND
+566 PGSLFIVND

-587 ALDKD
+587 LDK
-592 LNSAKNELN
+592 ELN
-601 IDFGKATGNLLSV
+601 AVESKLDINFGNTAGNLLSI
-614 QYNEELNKFA
+614 QYNEKLNKFA
-624 IFDKS
+624 ILDRY
-629 YNLYFAESGK
+629 YNLYFAENGK
-639 ETTLVSKL
+639 KASWIAKL
-647 TSSYGAK
+647 KFSSFVT

-662 DKYIYSIAT
+662 DKYIYSIAK

-677 AEINVLDWNGNVIRN
+677 AEINVLDWNGNVIRSN
-692 KVKFSGSV
+692 VKFSGNV
-700 ESKWVSGATCNVQN
+700 ESVWTTGEKCNVQS
-714 IIVNGNKTYVLGLNY
+714 ILVNSNKTYVLGLNF

>member
-23 SNNKKENL
+23 LNNEKENL
-31 KDFAYDTFNV
+31 KDFAYDTFNA
-41 TKGVSIKNARKTN
+41 TKGVSIKNARRTN

-218 KKDESY
+218 KDGSY
-224 KIPRGAASDGE
+224 KIPRGAVSDGE
-235 YVYYPLNVMGSRT
+235 YAYYPLNVMGSKT
-248 SKIVKCS
+248 SKIVKCN

-261 VKESEVIKLTSGESG
+261 VKESEVINLTSEKND

-289 DYIYQIMQ
+289 DYIYQIMR

-304 NKDLEEMNLENKL
+304 NKDLVEMNLENKL
-317 SLSLPSSRKIYD
+317 SLSLPSGTIYD
-329 VEYNEKLN
+329 VEYNAKLN

-343 RDKKIYFANENAGN
+343 KDKKVYFSNENDGK
-357 IAVDSTSYSVKLDAN
+357 IIVDNTQHSISLADGFT
-372 YAFNDITSDD
+372 FNDITSDD
-382 EYIYVIGGQ
+382 KYIYVIGGK

-414 NAANEKFTSNVN
+414 NATNEKFTSDVN

-437 YISLSRFNN
+437 YISLSRYGN
-446 EGLFIYEL
+446 EGLLIYEL
-454 LFKKTSSIE
+454 LFKQTSSIE

-476 LANKSEEDV
+476 LANKSEEDI

-493 NETQIMKK
+493 NEAQIMEK
-501 IKVEDKDVDF
+501 IKVEDKDMEF

-519 ADNYLYL
+519 DDNYLYL
-526 PLTNNGAQKMI
+526 PLNNNGAKNTI

-545 NKVVKYSDTIVIDS
+545 NKVVKYSNVLVLGA

-566 PGNLFIAND
+566 PGSLFIVND
-575 IIYVVKKDGLLA
+575 TIYVVKKDGLLA
-587 ALDKD
+587 LDKE
-592 LNSAKNELN
+592 LNVVESKLN
-601 IDFGKATGNLLSV
+601 IDFGNTANNLLSI
-614 QYNEELNKFA
+614 QYNEKLNKFA
-624 IFDKS
+624 ILDGY
-629 YNLYFAESGK
+629 YNLYFAENGK
-639 ETTLVSKL
+639 KATWIAKL
-647 TSSYGAK
+647 KFSSFVT

-662 DKYIYSIAT
+662 DKYIYSIA
-671 KDGLAG
+671 KNNELAG

-700 ESKWVSGATCNVQN
+700 ESKWFVNNAYNVQN
-714 IIVNGNKTYVLGLNY
+714 IIVNGSKTYVLGLNFGGT
-729 SSAKGA
+729 KGA

>member
-23 SNNKKENL
+23 LNNEKENL
-31 KDFAYDTFNV
+31 KDFAYDTFNAA
-41 TKGVSIKNARKTN
+41 KGVSIKNARRTN

-118 SAEALSVFYTEN
+118 SADALSVFYTEN

-183 VKNYYEDPNVKL
+183 VKNSIADSDVTDL
-195 GTFLSKSNNNSVDTK
+195 VTFLGNENCDGVDAK

-218 KKDESY
+218 KDESY
-224 KIPRGAASDGE
+224 KIPRGAVSDGE
-235 YVYYPLNVMGSRT
+235 YAYYPLNVMGSRT
-248 SKIVKCS
+248 SKIVKCN

-261 VKESEVIKLTSGESG
+261 VKESEVINLTSIDKG

-289 DYIYQIMQ
+289 DYIYQIMR

-304 NKDLEEMNLENKL
+304 NKDLVEMNLENKL
-317 SLSLPSSRKIYD
+317 SLSLPSRTIYD
-329 VEYNEKLN
+329 VEYNAKLN

-343 RDKKIYFANENAGN
+343 RDKKIYFANENAGE
-357 IAVDSTSYSVKLDAN
+357 IIVDSTSYSVKLDTN

-426 IQGMII
+426 IQGMLI

-437 YISLSRFNN
+437 YISLSRYGN
-446 EGLFIYEL
+446 EGLLIYEL
-454 LFKKTSSIE
+454 IFKTNSAK
-463 SKYTFDEAVEYMN
+463 SKYTFDEVVEYMN
-476 LANKSEEDV
+476 LANKSEEDI
-485 VVANYKQL
+485 VVANYKQITEEVK
-493 NETQIMKK
+493 ET
-501 IKVEDKDVDF
+501 DYY
-511 FSLRGAAI
+511 SLRGSAMD
-519 ADNYLYL
+519 DNYIYL
-526 PLTNNGAQKMI
+526 PLTNNGALSMKV
-537 IAKYDLAT
+537 AKYDLAT
-545 NKVVKYSDTIVIDS
+545 NKVVKYSDSFEINKTQEWDNAS
-559 NSSWGKN
+559 
-566 PGNLFIAND
+566 GNLFIAND
-575 IIYVVKKDGLLA
+575 IIYIVKKDGLLA
-587 ALDKD
+587 LDKE
-592 LNSAKNELN
+592 LNQVENKLN
-601 IDFGKATGNLLSV
+601 IDFGEASSKLLSM

-624 IFDKS
+624 ILDTS
-629 YNLYFAESGK
+629 RNLYLAESGK
-639 ETTLVSKL
+639 SATKVTQLNI
-647 TSSYGAK
+647 SSNYRS
-654 AIESLSST
+654 IESLSST
-662 DKYIYSIAT
+662 NKYIYSVAK

-677 AEINVLDWNGNVIRN
+677 AEINVLDWNGNVIRSSF
-692 KVKFSGSV
+692 KFTGSV
-700 ESKWVSGATCNVQN
+700 ESKWVSDTYYNVQN
-714 IIVNGNKTYVLGLNY
+714 IIVKGSKTYILGLNFGGT
-729 SSAKGA
+729 KGA

>member
-23 SNNKKENL
+23 LNNEKENL
-31 KDFAYDTFNV
+31 KDFAYDTFNA
-41 TKGVSIKNARKTN
+41 TKGVSIKNARRTN

-118 SAEALSVFYTEN
+118 SADALSVFYTEN

-218 KKDESY
+218 KDGSY
-224 KIPRGAASDGE
+224 KIPRGAVSDGE
-235 YVYYPLNVMGSRT
+235 YAYYPLNVMGSKT
-248 SKIVKCS
+248 SKIVKCN

-261 VKESEVIKLTSGESG
+261 VKESEVINLTSEKND

-289 DYIYQIMQ
+289 DYIYQIMR

-304 NKDLEEMNLENKL
+304 NKDLVEMNLENKL
-317 SLSLPSSRKIYD
+317 SLSLPSGTIYD
-329 VEYNEKLN
+329 VEYNAKLN

-343 RDKKIYFANENAGN
+343 KDKKVYFANENDGK
-357 IAVDSTSYSVKLDAN
+357 IIVDNTQHSISLADGFT
-372 YAFNDITSDD
+372 FNDITSDD
-382 EYIYVIGGQ
+382 KYIYVIGGK

-426 IQGMII
+426 IQGMLI

-437 YISLSRFNN
+437 YISLSRYGN
-446 EGLFIYEL
+446 EGLLIYEL
-454 LFKKTSSIE
+454 LFKQTSSIE
-463 SKYTFDEAVEYMN
+463 SKYTFDETVEYMN

-493 NETQIMKK
+493 NEAQIMEK
-501 IKVEDKDVDF
+501 IKVEDKDMDF

-519 ADNYLYL
+519 DDNYLYL

-537 IAKYDLAT
+537 IAKYDLAA
-545 NKVVKYSDTIVIDS
+545 NKVVKYSDVLVLGE

-566 PGNLFIAND
+566 PGNLFIVND
-575 IIYVVKKDGLLA
+575 TIYVVKKDGLLA
-587 ALDKD
+587 LNKD
-592 LNSAKNELN
+592 LNSVENTLS
-601 IDFGKATGNLLSV
+601 IDFGKAAGNLLSI
-614 QYNEELNKFA
+614 QYNEKLNKFA
-624 IFDKS
+624 ILDRS
-629 YNLYFAESGK
+629 YNLYFAENGK
-639 ETTLVSKL
+639 KATYATKL
-647 TSSYGAK
+647 KFSSFVT

-692 KVKFSGSV
+692 KVKFNGSV
-700 ESKWVSGATCNVQN
+700 ESKWFVNNAYNVQN
-714 IIVNGNKTYVLGLNY
+714 IIVNGSKTYVLGLNFGGT
-729 SSAKGA
+729 KGA

>member
-183 VKNYYEDPNVKL
+183 VKNSIADSDVTDL
-195 GTFLSKSNNNSVDTK
+195 VTFLGNENCDGVDAK

-218 KKDESY
+218 KDGDY
-224 KIPRGAASDGE
+224 KIPRGAVSDGE
-235 YVYYPLNVMGSRT
+235 YAYYPLNVMGSRT
-248 SKIVKCS
+248 SKIIKCN
-255 FLTNSI
+255 FLTNNI
-261 VKESEVIKLTSGESG
+261 VKESEVINLTSIDKG

-289 DYIYQIMQ
+289 DYIYQIMR

-304 NKDLEEMNLENKL
+304 NKNLEEMNLKNKL
-317 SLSLPSSRKIYD
+317 SLSLPSSGTIYD
-329 VEYNEKLN
+329 VEYNAKLN

-343 RDKKIYFANENAGN
+343 KGKKVYFATENGGK
-357 IAVDSTSYSVKLDAN
+357 IIVDNTQHSISLADGFT
-372 YAFNDITSDD
+372 FNDITSDD
-382 EYIYVIGGQ
+382 KYIYVIGGK
-391 DNVTQACIYVY
+391 DNVTKACIYVY

-414 NAANEKFTSNVN
+414 NAANEKFTSDVN
-426 IQGMII
+426 IQGMLI

-437 YISLSRFNN
+437 YISLSRYGN
-446 EGLFIYEL
+446 EGLLIYEL
-454 LFKKTSSIE
+454 IFKTNSAK
-463 SKYTFDEAVEYMN
+463 SKYTFDEVVEYMN
-476 LANKSEEDV
+476 LANKSEEDI
-485 VVANYKQL
+485 VVANYKQI
-493 NETQIMKK
+493 NEEVKET
-501 IKVEDKDVDF
+501 DYY
-511 FSLRGAAI
+511 SLRGSAMD
-519 ADNYLYL
+519 DNYIYL
-526 PLTNNGAQKMI
+526 PLTNNGALSMKV
-537 IAKYDLAT
+537 AKYDLAT
-545 NKVVKYSDTIVIDS
+545 NKVVKYSDSFEINETQEWDNAS
-559 NSSWGKN
+559 
-566 PGNLFIAND
+566 GNLFIAND
-575 IIYVVKKDGLLA
+575 IIYIVKKDGLLA
-587 ALDKD
+587 LDKE
-592 LNSAKNELN
+592 LNQVENKLN
-601 IDFGKATGNLLSV
+601 IDFGEASGKLLSM

-624 IFDKS
+624 ILDTS
-629 YNLYFAESGK
+629 RNLYLAESGK
-639 ETTLVSKL
+639 SATKVTQLNI
-647 TSSYGAK
+647 SSNYRS
-654 AIESLSST
+654 IESLSST
-662 DKYIYSIAT
+662 NKYIYSVAK

-677 AEINVLDWNGNVIRN
+677 AEINVLDWNGNVIRSSF
-692 KVKFSGSV
+692 KFTGSV
-700 ESKWVSGATCNVQN
+700 ESKWVSDTYYNVQN
-714 IIVNGNKTYVLGLNY
+714 IIVKGSKTYILGLNFGGT
-729 SSAKGA
+729 KGA

>member
-23 SNNKKENL
+23 LNNEKENL
-31 KDFAYDTFNV
+31 KDFAYDTFNA
-41 TKGVSIKNARKTN
+41 TKGVSIKNARRTN

-218 KKDESY
+218 KDGSY
-224 KIPRGAASDGE
+224 KIPRGAVSDGE
-235 YVYYPLNVMGSRT
+235 YAYYPLNVMGSKT
-248 SKIVKCS
+248 SKIVKCN

-261 VKESEVIKLTSGESG
+261 VKESEVINLTSEKND

-289 DYIYQIMQ
+289 DYIYQIMR

-304 NKDLEEMNLENKL
+304 NKDLVEMNLENKL
-317 SLSLPSSRKIYD
+317 SLSLPSGTIYD
-329 VEYNEKLN
+329 VEYNAKLN

-343 RDKKIYFANENAGN
+343 KDKKVYFSNENDGK
-357 IAVDSTSYSVKLDAN
+357 IIVDNTQHSISLADGFT
-372 YAFNDITSDD
+372 FNDITSDD
-382 EYIYVIGGQ
+382 KYIYVIGGK

-414 NAANEKFTSNVN
+414 NAMNEKFTLDVN

-437 YISLSRFNN
+437 YISLSRYGN
-446 EGLFIYEL
+446 EGLLIYEL
-454 LFKKTSSIE
+454 LFKQTSSIE

-476 LANKSEEDV
+476 LANKSEEDI

-493 NETQIMKK
+493 NEAQIMEK
-501 IKVEDKDVDF
+501 IKVEDKDMEF

-519 ADNYLYL
+519 DDNYLYL
-526 PLTNNGAQKMI
+526 PLNNNGAKNTI

-545 NKVVKYSDTIVIDS
+545 NKVVKYSNVLVLGA
-559 NSSWGKN
+559 NSSWGKD
-566 PGNLFIAND
+566 PGSLFIVND
-575 IIYVVKKDGLLA
+575 TIYVVKKDGLLA
-587 ALDKD
+587 LDKE
-592 LNSAKNELN
+592 LNVVESKLN
-601 IDFGKATGNLLSV
+601 IDFGNTANNLLSI
-614 QYNEELNKFA
+614 QYNEKLNKFA
-624 IFDKS
+624 ILDGY
-629 YNLYFAESGK
+629 YNLYFAENGK
-639 ETTLVSKL
+639 KATWIAKL
-647 TSSYGAK
+647 KFSSFVT

-662 DKYIYSIAT
+662 DKYIYSIA
-671 KDGLAG
+671 KNNELAG

-692 KVKFSGSV
+692 NVKFSGSI
-700 ESKWVSGATCNVQN
+700 ESKWFANNAYNVQN
-714 IIVNGNKTYVLGLNY
+714 IIVNGSKTYVLGLNFGGT
-729 SSAKGA
+729 KGA

>member
-31 KDFAYDTFNV
+31 KDFAYDTFNAA
-41 TKGVSIKNARKTN
+41 KGVSIKNARKTN

-218 KKDESY
+218 KDGSY
-224 KIPRGAASDGE
+224 KIPRGAVSDGE
-235 YVYYPLNVMGSRT
+235 YAYYPLNVMGSRT
-248 SKIVKCS
+248 SKIVKCN

-261 VKESEVIKLTSGESG
+261 VKESEVINLTTPEGNG

-289 DYIYQIMQ
+289 DYIYQIMR

-304 NKDLEEMNLENKL
+304 NKDLVEMNLENKL
-317 SLSLPSSRKIYD
+317 SLSLPSRTIYD
-329 VEYNEKLN
+329 VEYNAKLN

-343 RDKKIYFANENAGN
+343 KDKKVYFANENDGK
-357 IAVDSTSYSVKLDAN
+357 IIVDNTQHSISLADGFT
-372 YAFNDITSDD
+372 FNDITSDD
-382 EYIYVIGGQ
+382 KYIYVIGGK

-414 NAANEKFTSNVN
+414 NAANEKFTSDVN

-437 YISLSRFNN
+437 YISLSRYGN
-446 EGLFIYEL
+446 EGLLIYEL
-454 LFKKTSSIE
+454 LFKQTSSIE

-476 LANKSEEDV
+476 LANKSEEDI

-493 NETQIMKK
+493 NETQIM
-501 IKVEDKDVDF
+501 ETSF
-511 FSLRGAAI
+511 YSLRGSAM
-519 ADNYLYL
+519 DNNYIYL
-526 PLTNNGAQKMI
+526 PLTNDGALNMKV
-537 IAKYDLAT
+537 AKYDLAT
-545 NKVVKYSDTIVIDS
+545 NKVVKYSDVLVLGE
-559 NSSWGKN
+559 NKSWNQN
-566 PGNLFIAND
+566 PGSLFIVND
-575 IIYVVKKDGLLA
+575 TIYVVKKDGLLA
-587 ALDKD
+587 LNKD
-592 LNSAKNELN
+592 LNSVENTLS
-601 IDFGKATGNLLSV
+601 IDFGKAAGNLLSI
-614 QYNEELNKFA
+614 QYNEKLNKFA
-624 IFDKS
+624 ILDRS
-629 YNLYFAESGK
+629 YKLYFAESGK
-639 ETTLVSKL
+639 ETTFVSKL
-647 TSSYGAK
+647 TSSYGAN

-662 DKYIYSIAT
+662 NKYIYSVAK
-671 KDGLAG
+671 KDGLTG
-677 AEINVLDWNGNVIRN
+677 AEVNVLDWNGNIIRKN
-692 KVKFSGSV
+692 VKFSGNV
-700 ESKWVSGATCNVQN
+700 ESVWATGEKCNVQS
-714 IIVNGNKTYVLGLNY
+714 ILVNSNKTYVLGLNF

>member
-23 SNNKKENL
+23 LNNEKENL

-218 KKDESY
+218 KDGSY
-224 KIPRGAASDGE
+224 KIPRGAVSDGE
-235 YVYYPLNVMGSRT
+235 YAYYPLNVMGSRT
-248 SKIVKCS
+248 SKIVKCN

-261 VKESEVIKLTSGESG
+261 VKESEVINLTTPEGNG

-289 DYIYQIMQ
+289 DYIYQIMR

-304 NKDLEEMNLENKL
+304 NKDLVEMNLENKL
-317 SLSLPSSRKIYD
+317 SLSLPSRTIYD
-329 VEYNEKLN
+329 VEYNAKLN

-343 RDKKIYFANENAGN
+343 KDKKVYFANENDGK
-357 IAVDSTSYSVKLDAN
+357 IIVDNTQHSISLADGFT
-372 YAFNDITSDD
+372 FNDITSDD
-382 EYIYVIGGQ
+382 KYIYVIGGK

-414 NAANEKFTSNVN
+414 NAANEKFTSDVN

-437 YISLSRFNN
+437 YISLSRYGN
-446 EGLFIYEL
+446 EGLLIYEL
-454 LFKKTSSIE
+454 LFKQTSSIE

-476 LANKSEEDV
+476 LANKSEEDI

-493 NETQIMKK
+493 NEAQIMEK
-501 IKVEDKDVDF
+501 IKVEDKDMEF

-519 ADNYLYL
+519 DDNYLYL
-526 PLTNNGAQKMI
+526 PLNNNGAKNTI

-545 NKVVKYSDTIVIDS
+545 NKVVKYSNVLVLGA
-559 NSSWGKN
+559 NSSWGKD
-566 PGNLFIAND
+566 PGSLFIVND
-575 IIYVVKKDGLLA
+575 TIYVVKKDGLLA
-587 ALDKD
+587 LDKE
-592 LNSAKNELN
+592 LNVVESKLN
-601 IDFGKATGNLLSV
+601 IDFGNTANNLLSI
-614 QYNEELNKFA
+614 QYNEKLNKFA
-624 IFDKS
+624 ILDGY
-629 YNLYFAESGK
+629 YNLYFAENGK
-639 ETTLVSKL
+639 KATWIAKL
-647 TSSYGAK
+647 KFSSFVT

-662 DKYIYSIAT
+662 DKYIYSIA
-671 KDGLAG
+671 KNNELAG
-677 AEINVLDWNGNVIRN
+677 AEINVLDWNGM
-692 KVKFSGSV
+692 
-700 ESKWVSGATCNVQN
+700 
-714 IIVNGNKTYVLGLNY
+714 L
-729 SSAKGA
+729 
-735 YIFETTFGF
+735 

>member
-23 SNNKKENL
+23 LNNEKENL
-31 KDFAYDTFNV
+31 KDFAYDTFNA
-41 TKGVSIKNARKTN
+41 TKGVSIKNARRTN

-195 GTFLSKSNNNSVDTK
+195 GTFLSKSNSNSVDAK

-218 KKDESY
+218 KDGSY
-224 KIPRGAASDGE
+224 KIPRGAVSDGE
-235 YVYYPLNVMGSRT
+235 YAYYPLNVMGSKT
-248 SKIVKCS
+248 SKIVKCN

-261 VKESEVIKLTSGESG
+261 VKESEVINLTSEKND

-289 DYIYQIMQ
+289 DYIYQIMR

-304 NKDLEEMNLENKL
+304 NKDLVEMNLENKL
-317 SLSLPSSRKIYD
+317 SLSLPSGTIYD
-329 VEYNEKLN
+329 VEYNAKLN

-343 RDKKIYFANENAGN
+343 KDKKVYFANENDGK
-357 IAVDSTSYSVKLDAN
+357 IIVDNTQHSISLADGFT
-372 YAFNDITSDD
+372 FNDITSDD
-382 EYIYVIGGQ
+382 KYIYVIGGK

-414 NAANEKFTSNVN
+414 NATNEKFTSDVN

-437 YISLSRFNN
+437 YISLSRYGN
-446 EGLFIYEL
+446 EGLLIYEL
-454 LFKKTSSIE
+454 LFKQTSSIE

-476 LANKSEEDV
+476 LANKSEEDI

-493 NETQIMKK
+493 NEAQIMEK
-501 IKVEDKDVDF
+501 IKVEDKDMEF

-519 ADNYLYL
+519 DDNYLYL
-526 PLTNNGAQKMI
+526 PLNNNGAKNTI

-545 NKVVKYSDTIVIDS
+545 NKVVKYSNVLVLGA
-559 NSSWGKN
+559 NSSWGKD
-566 PGNLFIAND
+566 PGSLFIVND
-575 IIYVVKKDGLLA
+575 TIYVVKKDGLLA
-587 ALDKD
+587 LDKE
-592 LNSAKNELN
+592 LNVVESKLN
-601 IDFGKATGNLLSV
+601 IDFGNTANNLLSI
-614 QYNEELNKFA
+614 QYNEKLNKFA
-624 IFDKS
+624 ILDGY
-629 YNLYFAESGK
+629 YNLYFAENGK
-639 ETTLVSKL
+639 KATWIAKL
-647 TSSYGAK
+647 KFSSFVT

-662 DKYIYSIAT
+662 DKYIYSIA
-671 KDGLAG
+671 KNNELAG

-692 KVKFSGSV
+692 NVKFSGSI
-700 ESKWVSGATCNVQN
+700 ESKWFANNAYNVQN
-714 IIVNGNKTYVLGLNY
+714 IIVNGSKTYVLGLNFGGT
-729 SSAKGA
+729 KGA

>member
-23 SNNKKENL
+23 LNNEKENL
-31 KDFAYDTFNV
+31 KDFAYDTFNA
-41 TKGVSIKNARKTN
+41 TKGVSIKNARRTN

-218 KKDESY
+218 KDGSY
-224 KIPRGAASDGE
+224 KIPRGAVSDGE
-235 YVYYPLNVMGSRT
+235 YAYYPLNVMGSKT
-248 SKIVKCS
+248 SKIVKCN

-261 VKESEVIKLTSGESG
+261 VKESEVINLTSEKND

-289 DYIYQIMQ
+289 DYIYQIMR

-304 NKDLEEMNLENKL
+304 NKDLVEMNLENKL
-317 SLSLPSSRKIYD
+317 SLSLPSGTIYD
-329 VEYNEKLN
+329 VEYNAKLN

-343 RDKKIYFANENAGN
+343 KDKKVYFSNENDGK
-357 IAVDSTSYSVKLDAN
+357 IIVDNTQHSISLADGFT
-372 YAFNDITSDD
+372 FNDITSDD
-382 EYIYVIGGQ
+382 KYIYVIGGK

-414 NAANEKFTSNVN
+414 NATNEKFTSDVN
-426 IQGMII
+426 IQGMLI

-437 YISLSRFNN
+437 YISLSRYGN
-446 EGLFIYEL
+446 EGLLIYEL
-454 LFKKTSSIE
+454 LFKQTSSIE

-476 LANKSEEDV
+476 LANKSEEDI

-493 NETQIMKK
+493 NEAQIMEK
-501 IKVEDKDVDF
+501 IKVEDKDMEF

-519 ADNYLYL
+519 DDNYLYL
-526 PLTNNGAQKMI
+526 PLNNNGAKNTI

-545 NKVVKYSDTIVIDS
+545 NKVVKYSNVLVLGA
-559 NSSWGKN
+559 NSSWGKD
-566 PGNLFIAND
+566 PGSLFIVND
-575 IIYVVKKDGLLA
+575 TIYVVKKDGLLA
-587 ALDKD
+587 LDKE
-592 LNSAKNELN
+592 LNVVESKLN
-601 IDFGKATGNLLSV
+601 IDFGNTANNLLSI
-614 QYNEELNKFA
+614 QYNEKLNKFA
-624 IFDKS
+624 ILDGY
-629 YNLYFAESGK
+629 YNLYFAENGK
-639 ETTLVSKL
+639 KATWIAKL
-647 TSSYGAK
+647 KFSSFVT

-662 DKYIYSIAT
+662 DKYIYSIA
-671 KDGLAG
+671 KNNELAG

-692 KVKFSGSV
+692 NVKFSGSI
-700 ESKWVSGATCNVQN
+700 ESKWFANNAYNVQN
-714 IIVNGNKTYVLGLNY
+714 IIVNGSKTYVLGLNFGGT
-729 SSAKGA
+729 KGA

>member
-23 SNNKKENL
+23 LNNKKENL
-31 KDFAYDTFNV
+31 KDFAYDTFNA
-41 TKGVSIKNARKTN
+41 TKGVSIKNARRTN

-183 VKNYYEDPNVKL
+183 VKNSIADSDATDLV
-195 GTFLSKSNNNSVDTK
+195 TFLGNENCDGVDAK

-218 KKDESY
+218 KDGSY
-224 KIPRGAASDGE
+224 KIPRGGVSDGE
-235 YVYYPLNVMGSRT
+235 YAYYPLNVMGSKT
-248 SKIVKCS
+248 SKILKCN

-261 VKESEVIKLTSGESG
+261 VKESEVINLTSEKNDDD

-289 DYIYQIMQ
+289 DYIYQIMR

-304 NKDLEEMNLENKL
+304 NKDLVEMNLENKL
-317 SLSLPSSRKIYD
+317 SLSLPYRTIYD
-329 VEYNEKLN
+329 VEYNAKLN

-343 RDKKIYFANENAGN
+343 KGKKVYFATENGGK
-357 IAVDSTSYSVKLDAN
+357 IIVDNTQHSISLAEGFT
-372 YAFNDITSDD
+372 FNDITSDD
-382 EYIYVIGGQ
+382 KYIYVIGGK

-426 IQGMII
+426 IQGMLI

-437 YISLSRFNN
+437 YISLSRYGN
-446 EGLFIYEL
+446 EGLLIYEL
-454 LFKKTSSIE
+454 IFKTNSAK
-463 SKYTFDEAVEYMN
+463 SKYTFDEVVEYMN
-476 LANKSEEDV
+476 LANKSEEDI
-485 VVANYKQL
+485 VVANYKQI
-493 NETQIMKK
+493 NEEVKEI
-501 IKVEDKDVDF
+501 DYY
-511 FSLRGAAI
+511 SLRGSAMD
-519 ADNYLYL
+519 DNYIYL
-526 PLTNNGAQKMI
+526 PLTNNGALSMKV
-537 IAKYDLAT
+537 AKYDLAT
-545 NKVVKYSDTIVIDS
+545 NKVVKYSDSFEINKTQEWDNAS
-559 NSSWGKN
+559 
-566 PGNLFIAND
+566 GNLFIAND

-587 ALDKD
+587 LDKE
-592 LNSAKNELN
+592 LNQVENKLN
-601 IDFGKATGNLLSV
+601 IDFGEASGKLLSM

-624 IFDKS
+624 ILDTS
-629 YNLYFAESGK
+629 RNLYLAESGK
-639 ETTLVSKL
+639 SATKVTQLNI
-647 TSSYGAK
+647 SSNYRS
-654 AIESLSST
+654 IESLSST
-662 DKYIYSIAT
+662 NKYIYSVAK

-677 AEINVLDWNGNVIRN
+677 AEINVLDWNGNVIRSN
-692 KVKFSGSV
+692 VKFSGSV
-700 ESKWVSGATCNVQN
+700 ESKWVSDASYNVQN
-714 IIVNGNKTYVLGLNY
+714 IIVNGSKTYVLGLNFGG
-729 SSAKGA
+729 AKGA

>member
-41 TKGVSIKNARKTN
+41 TKGVSIKNARRTN

-78 TAIRGDINSVSYN
+78 TAIKGDINSISYN
-91 RTIVATGASKDKTI
+91 RTIVATGASKGKTI

-118 SAEALSVFYTEN
+118 SANALSVFYTEN

-137 LSSTKDFYWACFT
+137 LSSTRDFYWACFT

-163 NISVSVNGNV
+163 NISVSVNGSV

-183 VKNYYEDPNVKL
+183 VKNYYEDSNTKL
-195 GTFLSKSNNNSVDTK
+195 GTFLSKDNSNGIDAK

-218 KKDESY
+218 KDESY
-224 KIPRGAASDGE
+224 KIPRGAASDGK
-235 YVYYPLNVMGSRT
+235 YVYYPLNAMESKT
-248 SKIVKCS
+248 SKIIKCS
-255 FLTNSI
+255 FLTNSV
-261 VKESEVIKLTSGESG
+261 VKESEVITLGDSKQYDQTS
-276 EWSQTAGNLFIYK
+276 GNLFIYK
-289 DYIYQIMQ
+289 DYIYQIKQ

-304 NKDLEEMNLENKL
+304 NKDLEEEINLTNKL
-317 SLSLPSSRKIYD
+317 SLSITSGIIYD
-329 VEYNEKLN
+329 VEYNAKLN

-343 RDKKIYFANENAGN
+343 KDKIYFANENDGN
-357 IAVDSTSYSVKLDAN
+357 ITVDSTSYSIKLDEK
-372 YAFNDITSDD
+372 YFFNDITSDD

-391 DNVTQACIYVY
+391 NNVTQACIYVY

-408 VTKVIT
+408 VNKVIT

-454 LFKKTSSIE
+454 VFKTNNK

-485 VVANYKQL
+485 VAANYKQL
-493 NETQIMKK
+493 NETKIMEK
-501 IKVEDKDVDF
+501 IKVEDKDIDF
-511 FSLRGAAI
+511 YSLRGSAI
-519 ADNYLYL
+519 DDNYLYL
-526 PLTNNGAQKMI
+526 PLTSYRAEKMI
-537 IAKYDLAT
+537 IAKYDLAA
-545 NKVVKYSDTIVIDS
+545 NKVVKYSDVIPLGTAVW
-559 NSSWGKN
+559 NGY
-566 PGNLFIAND
+566 PGSLFIVDNT
-575 IIYVVKKDGLLA
+575 IYVVKQDGLLA
-587 ALDKD
+587 FNKD
-592 LNSAKNELN
+592 LNRVEKPLT
-601 IDFGKATGNLLSV
+601 IGFGKAAGKLLSI
-614 QYNEELNKFA
+614 QYNEKLNKYA
-624 IFDKS
+624 ILDKS
-629 YNLYFAESGK
+629 YNLYFSENGNVEKPAI
-639 ETTLVSKL
+639 KL
-647 TSSYGAK
+647 TSSYGTT

-662 DKYIYSIAT
+662 DKYIYSIAK

-677 AEINVLDWNGNVIRN
+677 AEINVLDWNGNVIRSN
-692 KVKFSGSV
+692 VKFSGSV
-700 ESKWVSGATCNVQN
+700 ESKWISGNACNVQN
-714 IIVNGNKTYVLGLNY
+714 IIVNGSKTYVLGLNY

>member
-31 KDFAYDTFNV
+31 KDFAYDTFNA
-41 TKGVSIKNARKTN
+41 TKGVSIKNARRTN

-66 ATKDGVDYLRFA
+66 AIKDGVDYLRFA

-195 GTFLSKSNNNSVDTK
+195 GTFLSKSNSNSVDTK

-218 KKDESY
+218 KDGSY
-224 KIPRGAASDGE
+224 KIPRGAVSDGE
-235 YVYYPLNVMGSRT
+235 YAYYPLNVMGSKT
-248 SKIVKCS
+248 SKIVKCN

-261 VKESEVIKLTSGESG
+261 VKESEVINLTSEKND

-289 DYIYQIMQ
+289 DYIYQIMR

-304 NKDLEEMNLENKL
+304 NKDLVEMNLENKL
-317 SLSLPSSRKIYD
+317 SLSLPSGTIYD
-329 VEYNEKLN
+329 VEYNAKLN

-343 RDKKIYFANENAGN
+343 KDKKVYFANENDGK
-357 IAVDSTSYSVKLDAN
+357 IIVDNTQHSISLADGFT
-372 YAFNDITSDD
+372 FNDITSDD
-382 EYIYVIGGQ
+382 KYIYVIGGK

-414 NAANEKFTSNVN
+414 NATNEKFTSDVN

-437 YISLSRFNN
+437 YISLSRYGN
-446 EGLFIYEL
+446 EGLLIYEL
-454 LFKKTSSIE
+454 LFKQTSSIE

-476 LANKSEEDV
+476 LANKSEEDI

-493 NETQIMKK
+493 NEAQIMEK
-501 IKVEDKDVDF
+501 IKVEDKDMEF

-519 ADNYLYL
+519 DDNYLYL
-526 PLTNNGAQKMI
+526 PLNNNGAKNTI

-545 NKVVKYSDTIVIDS
+545 NKVVKYSNVLVLGA
-559 NSSWGKN
+559 NSSWGKD
-566 PGNLFIAND
+566 PGSLFIVND
-575 IIYVVKKDGLLA
+575 TIYVVKKDGLLA
-587 ALDKD
+587 LDKE
-592 LNSAKNELN
+592 LNVVESKLN
-601 IDFGKATGNLLSV
+601 IDFGNTANNLLSI
-614 QYNEELNKFA
+614 QYNEKLNKFA
-624 IFDKS
+624 ILDGY
-629 YNLYFAESGK
+629 YNLYFAENGK
-639 ETTLVSKL
+639 KATWIAKL
-647 TSSYGAK
+647 KFSSFVT

-662 DKYIYSIAT
+662 DKYIYSIA
-671 KDGLAG
+671 KNNELAG
-677 AEINVLDWNGNVIRN
+677 AEINVLDWNGNVIRSN
-692 KVKFSGSV
+692 VKFSGSV
-700 ESKWVSGATCNVQN
+700 ESKWFVNNAYNVQN
-714 IIVNGNKTYVLGLNY
+714 IIVKGSKTYILGLNFGGT
-729 SSAKGA
+729 KGA

>member
-23 SNNKKENL
+23 LNNEKENL
-31 KDFAYDTFNV
+31 KDFAYDTFNA
-41 TKGVSIKNARKTN
+41 TKGVSIKNARRTN

-118 SAEALSVFYTEN
+118 SADALSVFYTEN

-195 GTFLSKSNNNSVDTK
+195 GTFLSKSNSNSVDAK

-218 KKDESY
+218 KDGSY
-224 KIPRGAASDGE
+224 KIPRGAVSDGE
-235 YVYYPLNVMGSRT
+235 YAYYPLNVMGSRT
-248 SKIVKCS
+248 SKIVKCN

-261 VKESEVIKLTSGESG
+261 VKESEVINLTSIDKG

-289 DYIYQIMQ
+289 DYIYQIMR

-304 NKDLEEMNLENKL
+304 NKDLVEMNLENKL
-317 SLSLPSSRKIYD
+317 SLSLLSGTIYD
-329 VEYNEKLN
+329 VEYNAKLN

-343 RDKKIYFANENAGN
+343 RDKKVYFANENDGK
-357 IAVDSTSYSVKLDAN
+357 IIVDNTQHSISLADGFT
-372 YAFNDITSDD
+372 FNDITSDD

-391 DNVTQACIYVY
+391 DNVTKACIYVY

-414 NAANEKFTSNVN
+414 NAANEKFTSDVN
-426 IQGMII
+426 IQGMLI

-437 YISLSRFNN
+437 YISLSRYGN
-446 EGLFIYEL
+446 EGLLIYEL
-454 LFKKTSSIE
+454 IFKSISAK
-463 SKYTFDEAVEYMN
+463 SKYTFDEVVEYMN
-476 LANKSEEDV
+476 LANKSEEDI
-485 VVANYKQL
+485 VVASYKQL
-493 NETQIMKK
+493 NETQLMEK
-501 IKVEDKDVDF
+501 IKVEDKDIDF

-519 ADNYLYL
+519 DDNYLYL

-537 IAKYDLAT
+537 IAKYDLVA
-545 NKVVKYSDTIVIDS
+545 NKVVKYSDVLVLGA

-566 PGNLFIAND
+566 PGNLFIVNNT
-575 IIYVVKKDGLLA
+575 IYAVKKDGLLA
-587 ALDKD
+587 LNKD
-592 LNSAKNELN
+592 LNSVENKLS
-601 IDFGKATGNLLSV
+601 IKVPGDLLSI
-614 QYNEELNKFA
+614 QYNEKLNKFA
-624 IFDKS
+624 ILNSS
-629 YNLYFAESGK
+629 YNLYFAENGK
-639 ETTLVSKL
+639 TATYITNLKVS
-647 TSSYGAK
+647 SFAK

-671 KDGLAG
+671 KDGLSG

-692 KVKFSGSV
+692 NVKFSGSV
-700 ESKWVSGATCNVQN
+700 ESKWVANTSYNVQN
-714 IIVNGNKTYVLGLNY
+714 IIINGSKTYVLGLNFGGT
-729 SSAKGA
+729 KGA

>member
-23 SNNKKENL
+23 LSNEKENL
-31 KDFAYDTFNV
+31 KDFAYDTFNA
-41 TKGVSIKNARKTN
+41 TKGVSIKNARRTN

-78 TAIRGDINSVSYN
+78 TAIKGDINSISYN
-91 RTIVATGASKDKTI
+91 RTIVATGASKGKTI

-118 SAEALSVFYTEN
+118 SADALSVFYTEN

-183 VKNYYEDPNVKL
+183 VKNYYEDPNIEL
-195 GTFLSKSNNNSVDTK
+195 GTFLSKNNSNSVDTK

-218 KKDESY
+218 KDGSY
-224 KIPRGAASDGE
+224 KIPRGGVSDGE

-248 SKIVKCS
+248 SKIIKCD
-255 FLTNSI
+255 FLTNSV
-261 VKESEVIKLTSGESG
+261 VKESEVINLTSIDKG

-317 SLSLPSSRKIYD
+317 SLSLPSSGKIYD
-329 VEYNEKLN
+329 VEYNAKLN

-357 IAVDSTSYSVKLDAN
+357 ITVDSTSYSVKLDAN

-454 LFKKTSSIE
+454 LFKQTSSIE
-463 SKYTFDEAVEYMN
+463 SKYTFDETVEYMN

-493 NETQIMKK
+493 NETQIIEK
-501 IKVEDKDVDF
+501 IKVEDKDIDF

-519 ADNYLYL
+519 DDNYLYL

-537 IAKYDLAT
+537 IAKYDLAA
-545 NKVVKYSDTIVIDS
+545 NKVIKYSDVLVLGAK
-559 NSSWGKN
+559 SSWGKN
-566 PGNLFIAND
+566 PGSLFIVND
-575 IIYVVKKDGLLA
+575 TIYVVKKDGLLA
-587 ALDKD
+587 LNKD
-592 LNSAKNELN
+592 LNSVENTLSIKVPG
-601 IDFGKATGNLLSV
+601 DLLSIK
-614 QYNEELNKFA
+614 YNEKLNKFA
-624 IFDKS
+624 ILNSS
-629 YNLYFAESGK
+629 YKLYFAENGK
-639 ETTLVSKL
+639 TATYITNLKF
-647 TSSYGAK
+647 SSVAK

-671 KDGLAG
+671 TDGLAG
-677 AEINVLDWNGNVIRN
+677 AEINVLDWNGNVIRSN
-692 KVKFSGSV
+692 VKFSGNV
-700 ESKWVSGATCNVQN
+700 ESKWLSGTSYNVQN
-714 IIVNGNKTYVLGLNY
+714 IIVNGSKTYVLGLNF

>member
-23 SNNKKENL
+23 LNNEKENL
-31 KDFAYDTFNV
+31 KDFAYDTFNA
-41 TKGVSIKNARKTN
+41 TKGVSIKNARRTN

-183 VKNYYEDPNVKL
+183 VKNSIADSDVTDL
-195 GTFLSKSNNNSVDTK
+195 VTFLGNENCDGVDAK

-218 KKDESY
+218 KDGSY
-224 KIPRGAASDGE
+224 KIPRGAVSDGE
-235 YVYYPLNVMGSRT
+235 YAYYPLNVMGSKT
-248 SKIVKCS
+248 SKIVKCN

-261 VKESEVIKLTSGESG
+261 VKESEVINLTSEKND

-289 DYIYQIMQ
+289 DYIYQIMR

-304 NKDLEEMNLENKL
+304 NKDLVEMNLENKL
-317 SLSLPSSRKIYD
+317 SLSLPSGTIYD
-329 VEYNEKLN
+329 VEYNAKLN

-343 RDKKIYFANENAGN
+343 KDKKVYFANENDGK
-357 IAVDSTSYSVKLDAN
+357 IIVDNTQHSISLADGFT
-372 YAFNDITSDD
+372 FNDITSDD
-382 EYIYVIGGQ
+382 KYIYVIGGK

-414 NAANEKFTSNVN
+414 NATNEKFTSDVN

-437 YISLSRFNN
+437 YISLSRYGN
-446 EGLFIYEL
+446 EGLLIYEL
-454 LFKKTSSIE
+454 LFKQTSSIE

-476 LANKSEEDV
+476 LANKSEEDI

-493 NETQIMKK
+493 NEAQIMEK
-501 IKVEDKDVDF
+501 IKVEDKDMEF

-519 ADNYLYL
+519 DDNYLYL
-526 PLTNNGAQKMI
+526 PLNNNGTKNTI

-545 NKVVKYSDTIVIDS
+545 NKVVKYSNVLVLGA
-559 NSSWGKN
+559 NSSWGKD
-566 PGNLFIAND
+566 PGSLFIVND
-575 IIYVVKKDGLLA
+575 TIYVVKKDGLLA
-587 ALDKD
+587 LDKE
-592 LNSAKNELN
+592 LNVVESKLN
-601 IDFGKATGNLLSV
+601 IDFGNTANNLLSI
-614 QYNEELNKFA
+614 QYNEKLNKFA
-624 IFDKS
+624 ILDGY
-629 YNLYFAESGK
+629 YNLYFAENGK
-639 ETTLVSKL
+639 KATWIAKL
-647 TSSYGAK
+647 KFSSFVT

-662 DKYIYSIAT
+662 DKYIYSIA
-671 KDGLAG
+671 KNNELAG

-692 KVKFSGSV
+692 NVKFSGSI
-700 ESKWVSGATCNVQN
+700 ESKWFANNAYNVQN
-714 IIVNGNKTYVLGLNY
+714 IIVNGSKTYVLGLNFGGT
-729 SSAKGA
+729 KGA

>member
-23 SNNKKENL
+23 LSNKKENL
-31 KDFAYDTFNV
+31 KDFAYDTFNA
-41 TKGVSIKNARKTN
+41 TKGVSIKNARRTN

-78 TAIRGDINSVSYN
+78 TAIRGYINSVSYN
-91 RTIVATGASKDKTI
+91 RTIVSTGASKDKTI
-105 TTVYKSISAKNSE
+105 NTVYKSISAKNSE

-173 VASRTTSLYR
+173 VATRTTSLYR
-183 VKNYYEDPNVKL
+183 LKNYYEDPNIKL
-195 GTFLSKSNNNSVDTK
+195 GTFLSENNSNSVDAK

-218 KKDESY
+218 KDESY

-248 SKIVKCS
+248 SKIIKCN
-255 FLTNSI
+255 FLTNSV
-261 VKESEVIKLTSGESG
+261 VKESEVINLTSIDKG

-304 NKDLEEMNLENKL
+304 NKDLEEINLTNR
-317 SLSLPSSRKIYD
+317 LSLPLPSGKIYD
-329 VEYNEKLN
+329 VEYNAKLN

-357 IAVDSTSYSVKLDAN
+357 ITVDSTSYSVKLDAN

-493 NETQIMKK
+493 NETQLMEK
-501 IKVEDKDVDF
+501 IKVEDKDIYF

-519 ADNYLYL
+519 DDNYLYL

-537 IAKYDLAT
+537 IAKYDLAA
-545 NKVVKYSDTIVIDS
+545 NKVIKYSNVLVLGE

-566 PGNLFIAND
+566 PGNLFIVND
-575 IIYVVKKDGLLA
+575 TIYVVKKDGLLA
-587 ALDKD
+587 LNKD
-592 LNSAKNELN
+592 LNSVENTLS
-601 IDFGKATGNLLSV
+601 IDFGKAAGNLLSI
-614 QYNEELNKFA
+614 QYNNKLNKFA
-624 IFDKS
+624 ILDKS
-629 YNLYFAESGK
+629 YNLYFAENGK
-639 ETTLVSKL
+639 TTNPVIKL
-647 TSSYGAK
+647 SPNTSFAK

-677 AEINVLDWNGNVIRN
+677 AEINVLDWNGNIIRKN
-692 KVKFSGSV
+692 VKFSGNV
-700 ESKWVSGATCNVQN
+700 ESVWTTGKTCNVQS
-714 IIVNGNKTYVLGLNY
+714 IIVNGSKTYVLGLNY
-729 SSAKGA
+729 SNAQGA

>member
-23 SNNKKENL
+23 LNNEKENL
-31 KDFAYDTFNV
+31 KDFAYDTFNA
-41 TKGVSIKNARKTN
+41 TKGVSIKNARRTN

-118 SAEALSVFYTEN
+118 SADALSVFYTEN

-195 GTFLSKSNNNSVDTK
+195 GTFLSKSNSNSVDAK

-218 KKDESY
+218 KDGSY
-224 KIPRGAASDGE
+224 KIPRGAVSDGE
-235 YVYYPLNVMGSRT
+235 YAYYPLNVMGSRT
-248 SKIVKCS
+248 SKIVKCN

-261 VKESEVIKLTSGESG
+261 VKESEVINLTSTDKG

-289 DYIYQIMQ
+289 DYIYQIMR

-304 NKDLEEMNLENKL
+304 NKDLVEMNSENKL
-317 SLSLPSSRKIYD
+317 SLSLLSGTIYD
-329 VEYNEKLN
+329 VEYNAKLN

-343 RDKKIYFANENAGN
+343 RDKKVYFANENDGK
-357 IAVDSTSYSVKLDAN
+357 IIVDNTQHSISLADGFT
-372 YAFNDITSDD
+372 FNDITSDD

-391 DNVTQACIYVY
+391 DNVTKACIYVY

-414 NAANEKFTSNVN
+414 NAANEKFTSDVN
-426 IQGMII
+426 IQGMLI

-437 YISLSRFNN
+437 YISLSRYGN
-446 EGLFIYEL
+446 EGLLIYEL
-454 LFKKTSSIE
+454 IFKSISAK
-463 SKYTFDEAVEYMN
+463 SKYTFDEVVEYMN
-476 LANKSEEDV
+476 LANKSEEDI

-493 NETQIMKK
+493 NETQLMEK
-501 IKVEDKDVDF
+501 IKVEDKDIDF

-519 ADNYLYL
+519 DDNYLYL

-537 IAKYDLAT
+537 IAKYDLVA
-545 NKVVKYSDTIVIDS
+545 NKVVKYSDVLVLGA

-566 PGNLFIAND
+566 PGNLFIVNNT
-575 IIYVVKKDGLLA
+575 IYVVKKDGLLA
-587 ALDKD
+587 LNKD
-592 LNSAKNELN
+592 LNSVENKLS
-601 IDFGKATGNLLSV
+601 IKVPGDLLSI
-614 QYNEELNKFA
+614 QYNEKLNKFA
-624 IFDKS
+624 ILNSS
-629 YNLYFAESGK
+629 YNLYFAENGK
-639 ETTLVSKL
+639 TATYITNLKVS
-647 TSSYGAK
+647 SFAK

-671 KDGLAG
+671 KDGLSG

-692 KVKFSGSV
+692 NVKFSGSV
-700 ESKWVSGATCNVQN
+700 ESKWFANNAYNVQN
-714 IIVNGNKTYVLGLNY
+714 IIVNGSKTYVLGLNFGGT
-729 SSAKGA
+729 KGA

>member
-23 SNNKKENL
+23 LNNEKENL
-31 KDFAYDTFNV
+31 KDFAYDTFNA
-41 TKGVSIKNARKTN
+41 TKGVSIKNARRTN

-118 SAEALSVFYTEN
+118 SADALSVFYTEN

-218 KKDESY
+218 KDGSY
-224 KIPRGAASDGE
+224 KIPRGAVSDGE
-235 YVYYPLNVMGSRT
+235 YAYYPLNVMGSRT
-248 SKIVKCS
+248 SKIVKCN

-261 VKESEVIKLTSGESG
+261 VKESEVINLTSIDKG

-289 DYIYQIMQ
+289 DYIYQIMR

-304 NKDLEEMNLENKL
+304 NKDLVEMNLENKL
-317 SLSLPSSRKIYD
+317 SLSLPSRTIYD
-329 VEYNEKLN
+329 VEYNAKLN

-343 RDKKIYFANENAGN
+343 KDKKVYFANENDGK
-357 IAVDSTSYSVKLDAN
+357 IIVDNTQHSISLADGFT
-372 YAFNDITSDD
+372 FNDITSDD
-382 EYIYVIGGQ
+382 KYIYVIGGK

-414 NAANEKFTSNVN
+414 NATNEKFTSDVN

-437 YISLSRFNN
+437 YISLSRYGN
-446 EGLFIYEL
+446 EGLLIYEL
-454 LFKKTSSIE
+454 LFKQTSSIE

-476 LANKSEEDV
+476 LANKSEEDI

-493 NETQIMKK
+493 NEAQIMEK
-501 IKVEDKDVDF
+501 IKVEDKDMEF

-519 ADNYLYL
+519 DDNYLYL
-526 PLTNNGAQKMI
+526 PLNNNGAKNTI

-545 NKVVKYSDTIVIDS
+545 NKVVKYSNVLVLGA
-559 NSSWGKN
+559 NSSWGKD
-566 PGNLFIAND
+566 PGSLFIVND
-575 IIYVVKKDGLLA
+575 TIYVVKKDGLLA
-587 ALDKD
+587 LDKE
-592 LNSAKNELN
+592 LNVVESKLN
-601 IDFGKATGNLLSV
+601 IDFGNTANNLLSI
-614 QYNEELNKFA
+614 QYNEKLNKFA
-624 IFDKS
+624 ILDGY
-629 YNLYFAESGK
+629 YNLYFAENGK
-639 ETTLVSKL
+639 KATWIAKL
-647 TSSYGAK
+647 KFSSFVT

-662 DKYIYSIAT
+662 DKYIYSIA
-671 KDGLAG
+671 KNNELAG
-677 AEINVLDWNGNVIRN
+677 AEINVLDWNGNVIRSN
-692 KVKFSGSV
+692 VKFSGSV
-700 ESKWVSGATCNVQN
+700 ESKWVSDTSYNVQN
-714 IIVNGNKTYVLGLNY
+714 IIVNGSKTYILGLNFGGT
-729 SSAKGA
+729 KGA

>member
-31 KDFAYDTFNV
+31 KDFAYDTFNA
-41 TKGVSIKNARKTN
+41 TKGVSIKNARRTN

-163 NISVSVNGNV
+163 NISVTVNGNV

-218 KKDESY
+218 KDGDY
-224 KIPRGAASDGE
+224 KIPRGAVSDGE
-235 YVYYPLNVMGSRT
+235 YAYYPLNVMGSKT
-248 SKIVKCS
+248 SKIVKCN

-261 VKESEVIKLTSGESG
+261 VKESEVINLTSEKND

-289 DYIYQIMQ
+289 DYIYQIMR

-304 NKDLEEMNLENKL
+304 NKDLVEINLENKL
-317 SLSLPSSRKIYD
+317 SLSLPSSGIIYD
-329 VEYNEKLN
+329 VEYNAKLN

-343 RDKKIYFANENAGN
+343 KDKKVYFANENDGK
-357 IAVDSTSYSVKLDAN
+357 IIVDNTQHSISLAN
-372 YAFNDITSDD
+372 GFTFNDITSDD

-426 IQGMII
+426 IQGMLI

-437 YISLSRFNN
+437 YISLSRYGN
-446 EGLFIYEL
+446 EGLLIYEL
-454 LFKKTSSIE
+454 LFKQTSSIE
-463 SKYTFDEAVEYMN
+463 SKYTFDETVEYMN

-493 NETQIMKK
+493 NEAQIMEK
-501 IKVEDKDVDF
+501 IKVEDKDIDF
-511 FSLRGAAI
+511 FSLRGAASD
-519 ADNYLYL
+519 DNYLYL

-537 IAKYDLAT
+537 IAKYDLVA
-545 NKVVKYSDTIVIDS
+545 NKVVKYSDVLVLGEKQ
-559 NSSWGKN
+559 SWGKN
-566 PGNLFIAND
+566 PGNLFIVNNT
-575 IIYVVKKDGLLA
+575 IYVVKKDGLLA
-587 ALDKD
+587 LNKD
-592 LNSAKNELN
+592 LNSVENTLS
-601 IDFGKATGNLLSV
+601 IDFGKAAGNLLSI
-614 QYNEELNKFA
+614 QYNEKLNKFA
-624 IFDKS
+624 ILDGS
-629 YNLYFAESGK
+629 YNLYFAENGK
-639 ETTLVSKL
+639 ATTYVTKLSVS
-647 TSSYGAK
+647 SFAK

-662 DKYIYSIAT
+662 DKYIYSIAA
-671 KDGLAG
+671 KDGLSG

-700 ESKWVSGATCNVQN
+700 ESKWFVNNAYNVQN
-714 IIVNGNKTYVLGLNY
+714 IIVNGCKTYVLGLNFGGT
-729 SSAKGA
+729 KGA